1 MAKVPAKEPSLNDAL
16 QGDLFANALTGT
28 PTKDLS
34 DIPSDGDNAKA
45 NTKLKTKAKA
55 KAKASAKAKSKVQ
68 AALEAKAESKGDANT
83 EAKVESKSKVKTKDK
98 NKAEPK
104 LQAETKSEATAK
116 SKGKVQAIAE
126 ANAESKSEAQTETKV
141 ESKSKNKAKAEVK
154 TDAQTKSHDKTKD
167 NAKAQAKAGSKDK
180 VKTKSKA
187 KHQGQSLTSGKDNIK
202 SNEVLL
208 DPSLELIL
216 DAADDSNADTQVIST
231 ATATASALTKVKA
244 NKHAHKANKSQDKDL
259 VLDANELSNRAN
271 MGLLTDTEQT
281 LLSPLF
287 SDVLS
292 EQNILEESK
301 ESLLTPHMSSL
312 LEGQELEEQALESE
326 LKIVSCTEVNSS
338 ASASAGSSTSANT
351 SDSDST
357 SASSSESAQSQSYA
371 SNSDTSHSDT
381 KGKSNESVKIEL
393 GLGALGSLG
402 ANLSD
407 SGEFELKVQTLQ
419 ELEALDKASGQDKA
433 DTEDNNA
440 KQGSLF
446 LEGYVVG
453 QGGLFDDVNDE
464 VVNNNDDIEL
474 VYVPLKEV
482 SLQEKFSDVLAP
494 SENLPELGEDESDS
508 DVDIYAPQEPAFNF
522 FEPSPDSLQASQFP
536 SFGAETSTHTS
547 AGGSAGGS
555 ASASTGANAEVKAMG
570 EGKAVMVNHEVESD
584 STMATESQDDTKV
597 KATATRKARAGAKAS
612 ANAGS
617 KSRVKADSKDG
628 TGASAGVDLVT
639 QVGADAG
646 AEAEAGAGAG
656 AKTSA
661 KAKAKV
667 VYEPYEYPIDPK
679 VYAVCGIDEA
689 GRGPLMG
696 DVVAACVILDHNHMI
711 EGLNDSKK
719 LTEKARDALAP
730 IIKEQAIAYGIGRA
744 SPQEID
750 SLNILN
756 ATFLAMRRAFD
767 AMQKSCNLALI
778 DGNKIPKTFSDIPMV
793 MEAVVKGDARVAEI
807 SAASILAKTTRDAD
821 CYELDKLY
829 PEYGFARHKGYPTK
843 DHLEALANLPILP
856 CYRKSY
862 GPVKKLLAGSQDE
875 VGAISPNVQKRL
887 ETAKDT
893 KRKKLD
899 ELLTENTL
907 ISLDDFA

>member
-1 MAKVPAKEPSLNDAL
+1 MANVPAKEPSLNDAL

-45 NTKLKTKAKA
+45 NTQLKTKAKA
-55 KAKASAKAKSKVQ
+55 KASAKDKSTASAPVHSQSQDKSQATGNSHNKAQAKIEAKADTKADSKSKAKNKADAKGESKGKGKAKADSKAKAK
-68 AALEAKAESKGDANT
+68 T
-83 EAKVESKSKVKTKDK
+83 
-98 NKAEPK
+98 
-104 LQAETKSEATAK
+104 
-116 SKGKVQAIAE
+116 
-126 ANAESKSEAQTETKV
+126 
-141 ESKSKNKAKAEVK
+141 KSKNKDDAKGEAKAK
-154 TDAQTKSHDKTKD
+154 
-167 NAKAQAKAGSKDK
+167 AKLM
-180 VKTKSKA
+180 A
-187 KHQGQSLTSGKDNIK
+187 KHQNQSLASGKDDGK

-208 DPSLELIL
+208 DPSLELINNS
-216 DAADDSNADTQVIST
+216 AQSSN
-231 ATATASALTKVKA
+231 ATATTNATAPALTKVKA
-244 NKHAHKANKSQDKDL
+244 NKHAHHANKSQDKEL
-259 VLDANELSNRAN
+259 VLGSNSNELSNRAN

-301 ESLLTPHMSSL
+301 DSLLTPHMSSL
-312 LEGQELEEQALESE
+312 LEGQALESE

-338 ASASAGSSTSANT
+338 ASARASASYSTSANT

-357 SASSSESAQSQSYA
+357 SASSSESAQSQSDA

-402 ANLSD
+402 ANLPD

-536 SFGAETSTHTS
+536 SLGAEASTHTS
-547 AGGSAGGS
+547 AGGSASS

-570 EGKAVMVNHEVESD
+570 EGEVVMVNHEVESD
-584 STMATESQDDTKV
+584 STMATKSQDDTKV
-597 KATATRKARAGAKAS
+597 KATATRKARAGAK
-612 ANAGS
+612 
-617 KSRVKADSKDG
+617 SRVKADSKDG
-628 TGASAGVDLVT
+628 TGAGADLVT

-646 AEAEAGAGAG
+646 ADAEAGAGAGAG

-893 KRKKLD
+893 KQKKLV
-899 ELLTENTL
+899 ELLIENTL

>member
-16 QGDLFANALTGT
+16 QGDLFANALTDT
-28 PTKDLS
+28 TTKDLK
-34 DIPSDGDNAKA
+34 DTLSDGDNAKA
-45 NTKLKTKAKA
+45 NTQLKTKAKA
-55 KAKASAKAKSKVQ
+55 KAKASAKDKSTASAPVHSQSQDKSQATGNSHNKAQAKI
-68 AALEAKAESKGDANT
+68 EAKADTKADSKSKAKNKADAKGESKG
-83 EAKVESKSKVKTKDK
+83 
-98 NKAEPK
+98 
-104 LQAETKSEATAK
+104 
-116 SKGKVQAIAE
+116 KGKAKAD
-126 ANAESKSEAQTETKV
+126 SKAKAKT
-141 ESKSKNKAKAEVK
+141 KSKNKDDAKGEAKAK
-154 TDAQTKSHDKTKD
+154 
-167 NAKAQAKAGSKDK
+167 AKLM
-180 VKTKSKA
+180 A
-187 KHQGQSLTSGKDNIK
+187 KHQNQSLASGKDDGK

-208 DPSLELIL
+208 DPSLELINNS
-216 DAADDSNADTQVIST
+216 AQSSN
-231 ATATASALTKVKA
+231 ATATTNATAPALTKVKA
-244 NKHAHKANKSQDKDL
+244 NKHAHHANKSQYKEL
-259 VLDANELSNRAN
+259 VLGSNSNELSNRAN

-301 ESLLTPHMSSL
+301 DSLLTPHMSSL
-312 LEGQELEEQALESE
+312 LEGQALESE

-338 ASASAGSSTSANT
+338 ASASASASYSASANT

-357 SASSSESAQSQSYA
+357 SASSSESAQSQSDA

-402 ANLSD
+402 ANLPD

-419 ELEALDKASGQDKA
+419 ELEALDKASGQDKSDA
-433 DTEDNNA
+433 EDNNA

-464 VVNNNDDIEL
+464 VVNNNNDDIEL

-522 FEPSPDSLQASQFP
+522 FEPSPDSLQASQLP
-536 SFGAETSTHTS
+536 SLGAEASTHTS
-547 AGGSAGGS
+547 VGGSASS
-555 ASASTGANAEVKAMG
+555 ASASTGANAEG
-570 EGKAVMVNHEVESD
+570 EVVMVNHEVESD
-584 STMATESQDDTKV
+584 STMATKSQDDTKV
-597 KATATRKARAGAKAS
+597 KATATRKARAGAK
-612 ANAGS
+612 
-617 KSRVKADSKDG
+617 SRVKADSNDG
-628 TGASAGVDLVT
+628 TGAGADLVT

-646 AEAEAGAGAG
+646 ADAEAGAGAG

-843 DHLEALANLPILP
+843 DHLEALAKLPILP

-875 VGAISPNVQKRL
+875 VETISPNVQKRL

-893 KRKKLD
+893 KQKKLD

>member
-1 MAKVPAKEPSLNDAL
+1 MAKVPAKEPSINDAL

-28 PTKDLS
+28 PTKDLK
-34 DIPSDGDNAKA
+34 DILSDGDNAKA
-45 NTKLKTKAKA
+45 NTKLKTKSKA
-55 KAKASAKAKSKVQ
+55 KAKASAKAKSTSSAPVHSQSQDKSQ
-68 AALEAKAESKGDANT
+68 ATGNSHNKAQAKIEAKADTKADSKSKAKNKADAKGESKG
-83 EAKVESKSKVKTKDK
+83 
-98 NKAEPK
+98 
-104 LQAETKSEATAK
+104 
-116 SKGKVQAIAE
+116 KGKAKAD
-126 ANAESKSEAQTETKV
+126 SKAKAKT
-141 ESKSKNKAKAEVK
+141 KSKNKADVK
-154 TDAQTKSHDKTKD
+154 
-167 NAKAQAKAGSKDK
+167 AKAKL
-180 VKTKSKA
+180 KA
-187 KHQGQSLTSGKDNIK
+187 KHQSQSLASGKDDGK

-208 DPSLELIL
+208 DPSLELINNS
-216 DAADDSNADTQVIST
+216 AQSSN
-231 ATATASALTKVKA
+231 ATATTNATAPALTKVKA
-244 NKHAHKANKSQDKDL
+244 NKHAHHANKSQDKEL
-259 VLDANELSNRAN
+259 VLGSNSNELSNRAN

-301 ESLLTPHMSSL
+301 DSLLTPHMSSL
-312 LEGQELEEQALESE
+312 LEGQELEGQALESE
-326 LKIVSCTEVNSS
+326 LKILSCTEVNSAASES
-338 ASASAGSSTSANT
+338 ASSSTSANT

-357 SASSSESAQSQSYA
+357 SASSSESAQSQSDA

-402 ANLSD
+402 SLGANLPD
-407 SGEFELKVQTLQ
+407 GGEFELKVQTVQ
-419 ELEALDKASGQDKA
+419 ELEALDKVSGQDKA

-464 VVNNNDDIEL
+464 VVNNNNNNDDIEL

-494 SENLPELGEDESDS
+494 SENLPELGEDESYS

-536 SFGAETSTHTS
+536 SLGAEASTHTS
-547 AGGSAGGS
+547 AGGSASS

-570 EGKAVMVNHEVESD
+570 EGEAVIINHEVESD
-584 STMATESQDDTKV
+584 STMATKSQDDTKV
-597 KATATRKARAGAKAS
+597 KATATKKARAGA
-612 ANAGS
+612 

-628 TGASAGVDLVT
+628 TGAGADLVT

-646 AEAEAGAGAG
+646 ADAESGAGAGAGAG
-656 AKTSA
+656 AKTSAKA

-843 DHLEALANLPILP
+843 DHLEALAKLPILP

-875 VGAISPNVQKRL
+875 VETISPNVQKRL

-893 KRKKLD
+893 KQKKLD

>member
-16 QGDLFANALTGT
+16 QGDLFANALTDT
-28 PTKDLS
+28 TTKDLS

-45 NTKLKTKAKA
+45 NTQLKTKAKA
-55 KAKASAKAKSKVQ
+55 KAKASAKDKSTASAPVHSQSQDKSQATGNSHNKAQAKI
-68 AALEAKAESKGDANT
+68 EAKADTKADSKSKAKNKADAKGESKG
-83 EAKVESKSKVKTKDK
+83 
-98 NKAEPK
+98 
-104 LQAETKSEATAK
+104 
-116 SKGKVQAIAE
+116 KGKAKAD
-126 ANAESKSEAQTETKV
+126 SKAKAKT
-141 ESKSKNKAKAEVK
+141 KSKNKDDAKGEAKAK
-154 TDAQTKSHDKTKD
+154 
-167 NAKAQAKAGSKDK
+167 AKLM
-180 VKTKSKA
+180 A
-187 KHQGQSLTSGKDNIK
+187 KHQNQSLASGKDDGK

-208 DPSLELIL
+208 DPSLELINNS
-216 DAADDSNADTQVIST
+216 AQSSN
-231 ATATASALTKVKA
+231 ATATTNATAPALTKVKA
-244 NKHAHKANKSQDKDL
+244 NKHAHHANKSQYKEL
-259 VLDANELSNRAN
+259 VLGSNSNELSNRAN

-301 ESLLTPHMSSL
+301 DSLLTPHMSSL
-312 LEGQELEEQALESE
+312 LEGQALESE

-338 ASASAGSSTSANT
+338 ASASASASYSASANT

-357 SASSSESAQSQSYA
+357 SASSSESAQSQSDA

-402 ANLSD
+402 ANLPD

-419 ELEALDKASGQDKA
+419 ELEALDKASGQDKSDA
-433 DTEDNNA
+433 EDNNA

-464 VVNNNDDIEL
+464 VVNNNNDDIEL

-522 FEPSPDSLQASQFP
+522 FEPSPDSLQASQLP
-536 SFGAETSTHTS
+536 SLGAEASTHTS
-547 AGGSAGGS
+547 VGGSASS
-555 ASASTGANAEVKAMG
+555 ASASTGANAEG
-570 EGKAVMVNHEVESD
+570 EVVMVNHEVESD
-584 STMATESQDDTKV
+584 STMATKSQDDTKV
-597 KATATRKARAGAKAS
+597 KATATRKARAGAK
-612 ANAGS
+612 
-617 KSRVKADSKDG
+617 SRVKADSNDG
-628 TGASAGVDLVT
+628 TGAGADLVT

-646 AEAEAGAGAG
+646 ADAEAGAGAG

-843 DHLEALANLPILP
+843 DHLEALAKLPILP

-875 VGAISPNVQKRL
+875 VETISPNVQKRL

-893 KRKKLD
+893 KQKKLD

>member
-28 PTKDLS
+28 PTKDLK
-34 DIPSDGDNAKA
+34 DILSDGDNAKA

-55 KAKASAKAKSKVQ
+55 KAKASAKAKSTSSAPVHSQSQDKSPATGNSHNKAQ
-68 AALEAKAESKGDANT
+68 AKIEAKADTKADS
-83 EAKVESKSKVKTKDK
+83 KDK
-98 NKAEPK
+98 NKAD
-104 LQAETKSEATAK
+104 AK
-116 SKGKVQAIAE
+116 GESKGKAKAD
-126 ANAESKSEAQTETKV
+126 SKAKAKT
-141 ESKSKNKAKAEVK
+141 KSKNKA
-154 TDAQTKSHDKTKD
+154 DAKGE
-167 NAKAQAKAGSKDK
+167 AKAKAKL
-180 VKTKSKA
+180 KA
-187 KHQGQSLTSGKDNIK
+187 KHHGQSLTSGKDNSK

-208 DPSLELIL
+208 DPSLELVL
-216 DAADDSNADTQVIST
+216 DAADGSNADTQVIS
-231 ATATASALTKVKA
+231 TATASALTKVKA

-271 MGLLTDTEQT
+271 VGLLTDTEQT

-312 LEGQELEEQALESE
+312 LEGQELEEQALESD

-338 ASASAGSSTSANT
+338 ASAMASASSSTSANT

-357 SASSSESAQSQSYA
+357 SASSSKSAQSQSDA

-381 KGKSNESVKIEL
+381 NGKSNESVKIEL
-393 GLGALGSLG
+393 GLEALGSLGALG

-584 STMATESQDDTKV
+584 STMATKSQDDTKV

-656 AKTSA
+656 AGAKTSAKAKA

-821 CYELDKLY
+821 CYELDKFY

-887 ETAKDT
+887 EIAKDT

>member
-45 NTKLKTKAKA
+45 NTQLKTKAKA
-55 KAKASAKAKSKVQ
+55 KAKASAKDKSTASAPVHSQSQDKSQATGNSHNKAQAKI
-68 AALEAKAESKGDANT
+68 EAKADTKADSKSKAKNKADAKGESKG
-83 EAKVESKSKVKTKDK
+83 
-98 NKAEPK
+98 
-104 LQAETKSEATAK
+104 
-116 SKGKVQAIAE
+116 KGKGKGKAKAD
-126 ANAESKSEAQTETKV
+126 SKAKAKT
-141 ESKSKNKAKAEVK
+141 KSKNKDDAKGEAKAK
-154 TDAQTKSHDKTKD
+154 
-167 NAKAQAKAGSKDK
+167 AKLM
-180 VKTKSKA
+180 A
-187 KHQGQSLTSGKDNIK
+187 KHQSQSLASGKDDGK

-208 DPSLELIL
+208 DPNLELINNS
-216 DAADDSNADTQVIST
+216 AQSSN
-231 ATATASALTKVKA
+231 ATATTNATAPALAKVKA
-244 NKHAHKANKSQDKDL
+244 NKHAHHANKSQDKEL
-259 VLDANELSNRAN
+259 VLGSNSNELSNSVN

-301 ESLLTPHMSSL
+301 DSLLTPHMSSL
-312 LEGQELEEQALESE
+312 LEGQDLEGQALESE
-326 LKIVSCTEVNSS
+326 LKILSCTEVNSAASES
-338 ASASAGSSTSANT
+338 ASSST

-357 SASSSESAQSQSYA
+357 SASSSESAQSQSDA

-402 ANLSD
+402 ANLPD

-419 ELEALDKASGQDKA
+419 ELEALDKVSGQDKA

-464 VVNNNDDIEL
+464 VVNNNNDDIEL

-536 SFGAETSTHTS
+536 SLGAEASTHTS
-547 AGGSAGGS
+547 AGGSASS

-570 EGKAVMVNHEVESD
+570 EGEVVIINHEVESD
-584 STMATESQDDTKV
+584 STMATKSQDDTKV
-597 KATATRKARAGAKAS
+597 KATATRKARAGAK
-612 ANAGS
+612 
-617 KSRVKADSKDG
+617 SRVKADSKDG
-628 TGASAGVDLVT
+628 TGAGADLVT

-646 AEAEAGAGAG
+646 ADAEAGAGAGAG

-661 KAKAKV
+661 KAKTKV

-843 DHLEALANLPILP
+843 DHLEALAKLPILP

-875 VGAISPNVQKRL
+875 VETISPNVQKRL

-893 KRKKLD
+893 KQKKLD

>member
-45 NTKLKTKAKA
+45 NTQLKTKA

-83 EAKVESKSKVKTKDK
+83 EAKVESKSKAKNKDK
-98 NKAEPK
+98 NKAEPT

-141 ESKSKNKAKAEVK
+141 ESKSKNKDKAEVK
-154 TDAQTKSHDKTKD
+154 TDAQTKSHAKTKD

-187 KHQGQSLTSGKDNIK
+187 KHQGQSLASGKDDGK

-208 DPSLELIL
+208 DPSLELINNS
-216 DAADDSNADTQVIST
+216 AQSSN
-231 ATATASALTKVKA
+231 ATATTNATAPALTKVKA
-244 NKHAHKANKSQDKDL
+244 NKHAHHTNKSQDKEL
-259 VLDANELSNRAN
+259 VLGSNSNELSNSVN

-301 ESLLTPHMSSL
+301 DSLLTPHMSSL
-312 LEGQELEEQALESE
+312 LEGQELEGQALESE

-338 ASASAGSSTSANT
+338 ASASASASYSASANT

-357 SASSSESAQSQSYA
+357 SASSSESAQSQSDA

-402 ANLSD
+402 ANLPD

-464 VVNNNDDIEL
+464 VVNNNNDDIEL

-536 SFGAETSTHTS
+536 SLGAEASTHTS
-547 AGGSAGGS
+547 AGGSASS
-555 ASASTGANAEVKAMG
+555 ASASTGANAEG
-570 EGKAVMVNHEVESD
+570 EVVMVNHEVESD
-584 STMATESQDDTKV
+584 STMATKSQDDTKV
-597 KATATRKARAGAKAS
+597 KATATRKARAGAK
-612 ANAGS
+612 
-617 KSRVKADSKDG
+617 SRVKADSKDG
-628 TGASAGVDLVT
+628 TGAGAGADFVT

-646 AEAEAGAGAG
+646 SGADAEAGAGAGAG

-843 DHLEALANLPILP
+843 DHLEALAKLPILP

-893 KRKKLD
+893 KQKKLD

>member
-28 PTKDLS
+28 PTKDLK
-34 DIPSDGDNAKA
+34 DILSDGDNAKA
-45 NTKLKTKAKA
+45 NTKLKTKSKA
-55 KAKASAKAKSKVQ
+55 KAKASAKAKSTSSAPVHSQSQDKSQ
-68 AALEAKAESKGDANT
+68 ATGNSHNKAQAKIEAKADTKADSKSKAKNKADAKGESKG
-83 EAKVESKSKVKTKDK
+83 
-98 NKAEPK
+98 
-104 LQAETKSEATAK
+104 
-116 SKGKVQAIAE
+116 KGKAKAD
-126 ANAESKSEAQTETKV
+126 SKAKAKT
-141 ESKSKNKAKAEVK
+141 KSKNKDDAKGEAKAK
-154 TDAQTKSHDKTKD
+154 
-167 NAKAQAKAGSKDK
+167 AKLM
-180 VKTKSKA
+180 A
-187 KHQGQSLTSGKDNIK
+187 KHQSQSLASGKDNSK

-208 DPSLELIL
+208 DPSLELINNS
-216 DAADDSNADTQVIST
+216 AQSSN
-231 ATATASALTKVKA
+231 ATATTNATAPALTKVKA
-244 NKHAHKANKSQDKDL
+244 NKHAHHANKSQDKEL
-259 VLDANELSNRAN
+259 VLGSHSNELSNSVN

-301 ESLLTPHMSSL
+301 DSLLTPHMSSL
-312 LEGQELEEQALESE
+312 LEGQELEGQALESE

-338 ASASAGSSTSANT
+338 ASVSASASSSTSANT

-357 SASSSESAQSQSYA
+357 SASSSESAQSQSDA

-402 ANLSD
+402 SLGANLTD
-407 SGEFELKVQTLQ
+407 GGEFELKVQTLQ
-419 ELEALDKASGQDKA
+419 ELEALDKASGQDKSDA
-433 DTEDNNA
+433 EDNNA

-464 VVNNNDDIEL
+464 VVNNNNDDIEL

-536 SFGAETSTHTS
+536 SLGAEASTHTS
-547 AGGSAGGS
+547 AGGSASS

-570 EGKAVMVNHEVESD
+570 EGEVVIINHEVESD
-584 STMATESQDDTKV
+584 STMATKSQDDTKV
-597 KATATRKARAGAKAS
+597 KATATRKARAGAK
-612 ANAGS
+612 
-617 KSRVKADSKDG
+617 SRVKADSKDG
-628 TGASAGVDLVT
+628 TGAGAGADLVT

-646 AEAEAGAGAG
+646 AGADAEAGAGAGAG

-843 DHLEALANLPILP
+843 DHLEALAKLPILP

-875 VGAISPNVQKRL
+875 VETISPNVQKRL

-893 KRKKLD
+893 KQKKLD

>member
-34 DIPSDGDNAKA
+34 DILSDGDNATA

-55 KAKASAKAKSKVQ
+55 KAKASAKAKSTSSAPVHSQSQDKSQ
-68 AALEAKAESKGDANT
+68 ATGNSHNKAQAKIEAKADTKADSKAKNKADAKGESKG
-83 EAKVESKSKVKTKDK
+83 
-98 NKAEPK
+98 
-104 LQAETKSEATAK
+104 
-116 SKGKVQAIAE
+116 KGKAKADS
-126 ANAESKSEAQTETKV
+126 NAKAKT
-141 ESKSKNKAKAEVK
+141 KSKNKADVK
-154 TDAQTKSHDKTKD
+154 
-167 NAKAQAKAGSKDK
+167 AKAKL
-180 VKTKSKA
+180 KA
-187 KHQGQSLTSGKDNIK
+187 KHQSQSLASGKDDGK

-208 DPSLELIL
+208 DPSLELINNS
-216 DAADDSNADTQVIST
+216 AQSSN
-231 ATATASALTKVKA
+231 ATATTNATAPALTKVKA
-244 NKHAHKANKSQDKDL
+244 NKHAHHANKSQDKEL
-259 VLDANELSNRAN
+259 VLGSNSNELSNRAN

-301 ESLLTPHMSSL
+301 DSLLSPHMSSL
-312 LEGQELEEQALESE
+312 LEGQELEGQALESE

-338 ASASAGSSTSANT
+338 ASANT

-357 SASSSESAQSQSYA
+357 SASSSESVQSQSDA

-393 GLGALGSLG
+393 GLGALGALGSLG
-402 ANLSD
+402 ANLPD
-407 SGEFELKVQTLQ
+407 GGEFELKVQTLQ
-419 ELEALDKASGQDKA
+419 ELEALDKVSGQDKA

-446 LEGYVVG
+446 LEGYIVG

-464 VVNNNDDIEL
+464 VVNNNNDDIEL

-494 SENLPELGEDESDS
+494 SENLPELGEDESYS

-522 FEPSPDSLQASQFP
+522 FEPSPDSLQASQLP
-536 SFGAETSTHTS
+536 SLGAEASTHTS
-547 AGGSAGGS
+547 VGGSASS

-570 EGKAVMVNHEVESD
+570 EGEAVIVNHEVESD
-584 STMATESQDDTKV
+584 STMATKSQDDTKV
-597 KATATRKARAGAKAS
+597 KATATRKARAGAK
-612 ANAGS
+612 
-617 KSRVKADSKDG
+617 SRVKADSKDG
-628 TGASAGVDLVT
+628 TGAGAGADLVT

-646 AEAEAGAGAG
+646 AGADAEAGAGAGAG

-843 DHLEALANLPILP
+843 DHLEALAKLPILP

-875 VGAISPNVQKRL
+875 VETISPNVQKRL

-893 KRKKLD
+893 KQKKLD

>member
-16 QGDLFANALTGT
+16 QGDLFANALTDT
-28 PTKDLS
+28 TTKDLK
-34 DIPSDGDNAKA
+34 DILSDGDNAKA
-45 NTKLKTKAKA
+45 NTKLKTKSKA
-55 KAKASAKAKSKVQ
+55 KAKASAKAKSTSSAPVHSQSQDKSQ
-68 AALEAKAESKGDANT
+68 ATGNSHNKAQAKIEAKADTKADSKAKNKADAKGESKG
-83 EAKVESKSKVKTKDK
+83 
-98 NKAEPK
+98 
-104 LQAETKSEATAK
+104 
-116 SKGKVQAIAE
+116 KGKAKADS
-126 ANAESKSEAQTETKV
+126 NAKAKT
-141 ESKSKNKAKAEVK
+141 KSKNKADVK
-154 TDAQTKSHDKTKD
+154 
-167 NAKAQAKAGSKDK
+167 AKAKL
-180 VKTKSKA
+180 KA
-187 KHQGQSLTSGKDNIK
+187 KHQSQSLASGKDDGK

-208 DPSLELIL
+208 DPSLELINNS
-216 DAADDSNADTQVIST
+216 AQSSNAT
-231 ATATASALTKVKA
+231 APVLAKVKA
-244 NKHAHKANKSQDKDL
+244 NKHSHKANKSQDKEL
-259 VLDANELSNRAN
+259 VLGSNSKELSNRAN

-301 ESLLTPHMSSL
+301 DSLLTPHMSSL
-312 LEGQELEEQALESE
+312 LEGQELEGQALESE

-338 ASASAGSSTSANT
+338 ASANT

-357 SASSSESAQSQSYA
+357 SASSSESVQSQSDA

-402 ANLSD
+402 ANLPD

-419 ELEALDKASGQDKA
+419 ELEALDKVSGQDKSDA
-433 DTEDNNA
+433 EDNNA

-522 FEPSPDSLQASQFP
+522 FEPSSDSLQASQFP
-536 SFGAETSTHTS
+536 SLGAEASTHTS
-547 AGGSAGGS
+547 AGGSASS

-570 EGKAVMVNHEVESD
+570 EGEAVIVNHEVESD
-584 STMATESQDDTKV
+584 STMATKSQDDTKV
-597 KATATRKARAGAKAS
+597 KATATRKARAGAK
-612 ANAGS
+612 
-617 KSRVKADSKDG
+617 SRVKADSKDG
-628 TGASAGVDLVT
+628 TGAGADLVT

-646 AEAEAGAGAG
+646 ADAEAGAGAG

-843 DHLEALANLPILP
+843 DHLEALAKLPILP

-875 VGAISPNVQKRL
+875 VETISPNVQKRL

-893 KRKKLD
+893 KQKKLD

>member
-16 QGDLFANALTGT
+16 QGDLFANALTDT
-28 PTKDLS
+28 TTKDLK
-34 DIPSDGDNAKA
+34 DILSDGDNAKA
-45 NTKLKTKAKA
+45 NTKLKTKSKA
-55 KAKASAKAKSKVQ
+55 KAKASAKAKSTSSAPVHSQSQDKSQ
-68 AALEAKAESKGDANT
+68 ATGNSHNKAQAKIEAKADTKADSKAKNKADAKGESKG
-83 EAKVESKSKVKTKDK
+83 
-98 NKAEPK
+98 
-104 LQAETKSEATAK
+104 
-116 SKGKVQAIAE
+116 KGKAKADS
-126 ANAESKSEAQTETKV
+126 NAKAKT
-141 ESKSKNKAKAEVK
+141 KSKNKADVK
-154 TDAQTKSHDKTKD
+154 
-167 NAKAQAKAGSKDK
+167 AKAKL
-180 VKTKSKA
+180 KA
-187 KHQGQSLTSGKDNIK
+187 KHQSQSLASGKDDGK

-208 DPSLELIL
+208 DPSLELINNS
-216 DAADDSNADTQVIST
+216 AQSSNAT
-231 ATATASALTKVKA
+231 APVLAKVKA
-244 NKHAHKANKSQDKDL
+244 NKHSHKANKSQDKEL
-259 VLDANELSNRAN
+259 VLGSNSKELSNRAN

-301 ESLLTPHMSSL
+301 DSLLTPHMSSL
-312 LEGQELEEQALESE
+312 LEGQELEGQALESE
-326 LKIVSCTEVNSS
+326 LKIVSCTEVNSAAS
-338 ASASAGSSTSANT
+338 ASASYSTSANT

-357 SASSSESAQSQSYA
+357 SASSSESAQSQSDA

-402 ANLSD
+402 SLGANLPD
-407 SGEFELKVQTLQ
+407 GGEFELKVQTLQ
-419 ELEALDKASGQDKA
+419 ELEALDKVSGQDKSDA
-433 DTEDNNA
+433 EDNNA

-494 SENLPELGEDESDS
+494 SENLPELGEDESYS

-536 SFGAETSTHTS
+536 SLGAEASTHTS
-547 AGGSAGGS
+547 AGGSASS

-570 EGKAVMVNHEVESD
+570 EGEAVIVNHEVESD
-584 STMATESQDDTKV
+584 STMATKSQDDTKV
-597 KATATRKARAGAKAS
+597 KATATRKARAGAK
-612 ANAGS
+612 
-617 KSRVKADSKDG
+617 SRVKADSKDG
-628 TGASAGVDLVT
+628 TGAGADLVT

-646 AEAEAGAGAG
+646 ADAEAGAGAGAGAG

-843 DHLEALANLPILP
+843 DHLEALAKLPILP

-875 VGAISPNVQKRL
+875 VETISPNVQKRL

-893 KRKKLD
+893 KQKKLD

>member
-45 NTKLKTKAKA
+45 NTQLKTKAKA
-55 KAKASAKAKSKVQ
+55 KAKASAKAKSTSSAPVHSQSQDKSQ
-68 AALEAKAESKGDANT
+68 ATGNSHNKAQAKIEAKADTKADSK
-83 EAKVESKSKVKTKDK
+83 
-98 NKAEPK
+98 
-104 LQAETKSEATAK
+104 
-116 SKGKVQAIAE
+116 
-126 ANAESKSEAQTETKV
+126 
-141 ESKSKNKAKAEVK
+141 SKSKNKDDAKGEAKAK
-154 TDAQTKSHDKTKD
+154 
-167 NAKAQAKAGSKDK
+167 AKLM
-180 VKTKSKA
+180 A
-187 KHQGQSLTSGKDNIK
+187 KHQSQSLASGKDDGK

-208 DPSLELIL
+208 DPSLELINNS
-216 DAADDSNADTQVIST
+216 AQSSN
-231 ATATASALTKVKA
+231 ATATTNATAPALTKVKA
-244 NKHAHKANKSQDKDL
+244 NKHAHHANKSQYKEL
-259 VLDANELSNRAN
+259 VLGSNSNELSNRAN

-301 ESLLTPHMSSL
+301 DSLLSPHMSSL
-312 LEGQELEEQALESE
+312 LEGQELEGQALESE
-326 LKIVSCTEVNSS
+326 LKIVSCTEVNSAAS
-338 ASASAGSSTSANT
+338 ASASYSTSANT

-357 SASSSESAQSQSYA
+357 SASSSESAQSQSDA

-402 ANLSD
+402 SLGANLPD
-407 SGEFELKVQTLQ
+407 GGEFELKVQTLQ
-419 ELEALDKASGQDKA
+419 ELEALDKASGQDKSDA
-433 DTEDNNA
+433 EDNNA

-464 VVNNNDDIEL
+464 VVNNNNDDIEL

-494 SENLPELGEDESDS
+494 SENLPELGEDESYS

-536 SFGAETSTHTS
+536 SLGAEASTHTS
-547 AGGSAGGS
+547 AGGSASS

-570 EGKAVMVNHEVESD
+570 EGEAVIINHEVESD
-584 STMATESQDDTKV
+584 STMATKSQDDTKV
-597 KATATRKARAGAKAS
+597 KATATRKARAGAK
-612 ANAGS
+612 
-617 KSRVKADSKDG
+617 SRVKADSKDG
-628 TGASAGVDLVT
+628 TGASAGADLVA
-639 QVGADAG
+639 QVGAD

-656 AKTSA
+656 AGAKTSAKA

-843 DHLEALANLPILP
+843 DHLEALAKLPILP

-875 VGAISPNVQKRL
+875 VETISPNVQKRL

-893 KRKKLD
+893 KQKKLD

>member
-28 PTKDLS
+28 PTKDLK
-34 DIPSDGDNAKA
+34 DILSDGDNAKA
-45 NTKLKTKAKA
+45 NTQLKTKAKA
-55 KAKASAKAKSKVQ
+55 KAKACAKAKSTSSAPVHSQSQDKSQ
-68 AALEAKAESKGDANT
+68 ATGNSHNKAQAKIEAKADTKADSKAKNKADAKGESKG
-83 EAKVESKSKVKTKDK
+83 
-98 NKAEPK
+98 
-104 LQAETKSEATAK
+104 
-116 SKGKVQAIAE
+116 KGKAKADS
-126 ANAESKSEAQTETKV
+126 NAKAKT
-141 ESKSKNKAKAEVK
+141 KSKNKADV
-154 TDAQTKSHDKTKD
+154 
-167 NAKAQAKAGSKDK
+167 K
-180 VKTKSKA
+180 VKAKLKA
-187 KHQGQSLTSGKDNIK
+187 KHQSQSLASGKDNSK

-208 DPSLELIL
+208 DPSLELINNS
-216 DAADDSNADTQVIST
+216 AQSSN
-231 ATATASALTKVKA
+231 ATATTNATAPALTKVKA
-244 NKHAHKANKSQDKDL
+244 NKHAHHANKSQDKEL
-259 VLDANELSNRAN
+259 VLGSNSNELSNSVN

-301 ESLLTPHMSSL
+301 DSLLTPHMSSL
-312 LEGQELEEQALESE
+312 LEEQELEGQALESE
-326 LKIVSCTEVNSS
+326 LKILSCTEVNSAASES
-338 ASASAGSSTSANT
+338 ASSSTSANT

-357 SASSSESAQSQSYA
+357 SASSSESVQSQSDA

-402 ANLSD
+402 TLGANLPD
-407 SGEFELKVQTLQ
+407 GGEFELKVQTVQ
-419 ELEALDKASGQDKA
+419 ELEALDKVSGQDKA

-464 VVNNNDDIEL
+464 VVNNNNDDIEL

-522 FEPSPDSLQASQFP
+522 FEPSPDSLQASQLP
-536 SFGAETSTHTS
+536 SLGAEASTHTS
-547 AGGSAGGS
+547 VGGSASS

-570 EGKAVMVNHEVESD
+570 EGEAVIVNHEVESD
-584 STMATESQDDTKV
+584 STMATKSQDDTKV
-597 KATATRKARAGAKAS
+597 KATATRKARAGAK
-612 ANAGS
+612 
-617 KSRVKADSKDG
+617 SRVKADSKDG
-628 TGASAGVDLVT
+628 TGAGAGADLVT

-646 AEAEAGAGAG
+646 AGADAEAGAGAGAG

-719 LTEKARDALAP
+719 LTEKARDALAL

-843 DHLEALANLPILP
+843 DHLEVLANLPILP

-893 KRKKLD
+893 KQKKLD
-899 ELLTENTL
+899 ELLIENTL

>member
-16 QGDLFANALTGT
+16 QGDLFANALTDT
-28 PTKDLS
+28 TTKDLK
-34 DIPSDGDNAKA
+34 DILSDGDNAKA
-45 NTKLKTKAKA
+45 NTKLKTKSKA
-55 KAKASAKAKSKVQ
+55 KAKASAKAKSTSSAPVHSQSQDKSQ
-68 AALEAKAESKGDANT
+68 ATGNSHNKAQAKIEAKADTKADSKAKNKADAKGESKG
-83 EAKVESKSKVKTKDK
+83 
-98 NKAEPK
+98 
-104 LQAETKSEATAK
+104 
-116 SKGKVQAIAE
+116 KGKAKADS
-126 ANAESKSEAQTETKV
+126 NAKAKT
-141 ESKSKNKAKAEVK
+141 KSKNKADVK
-154 TDAQTKSHDKTKD
+154 
-167 NAKAQAKAGSKDK
+167 AKAKL
-180 VKTKSKA
+180 KA
-187 KHQGQSLTSGKDNIK
+187 KHQSQSLASGKDDGK

-208 DPSLELIL
+208 DPSLELINNS
-216 DAADDSNADTQVIST
+216 AQSSNAT
-231 ATATASALTKVKA
+231 APVLAKVKA
-244 NKHAHKANKSQDKDL
+244 NKHSHKANKSQDKEL
-259 VLDANELSNRAN
+259 VLGSNSKELSNRAN

-301 ESLLTPHMSSL
+301 DSLLTPHMSSL
-312 LEGQELEEQALESE
+312 LEGQELEGQALESE

-338 ASASAGSSTSANT
+338 ASANT

-357 SASSSESAQSQSYA
+357 SASSSESVQSQSDA

-402 ANLSD
+402 ANLPD

-419 ELEALDKASGQDKA
+419 ELEALDKVSGQDKSDA
-433 DTEDNNA
+433 EDNNA

-522 FEPSPDSLQASQFP
+522 FEPSSDSLQASQFP
-536 SFGAETSTHTS
+536 SLGAEASTHTS
-547 AGGSAGGS
+547 AGGSASS

-570 EGKAVMVNHEVESD
+570 EGEAVIVNHEVESD
-584 STMATESQDDTKV
+584 STMATKSQDDTKV
-597 KATATRKARAGAKAS
+597 KATATRKARAGAK
-612 ANAGS
+612 
-617 KSRVKADSKDG
+617 SRVKADSKDG
-628 TGASAGVDLVT
+628 TGAGADLVT

-646 AEAEAGAGAG
+646 ADAEAGAGAGAGAG

-843 DHLEALANLPILP
+843 DHLEALAKLPILP

-875 VGAISPNVQKRL
+875 VETISPNVQKRL

-893 KRKKLD
+893 KQKKLD

>member
-154 TDAQTKSHDKTKD
+154 TDAQTKSHAKTKD

-338 ASASAGSSTSANT
+338 ASAIASASYSTSANT

-357 SASSSESAQSQSYA
+357 SASSSDSAQSQSDA

-393 GLGALGSLG
+393 GLEALGSLGALG

-419 ELEALDKASGQDKA
+419 ELEALDKASSQDKA

-547 AGGSAGGS
+547 AGGSA
-555 ASASTGANAEVKAMG
+555 SASTGANAEVKAMG

-584 STMATESQDDTKV
+584 STMATKSQDDTKV
-597 KATATRKARAGAKAS
+597 KATATRKARAGA
-612 ANAGS
+612 

-646 AEAEAGAGAG
+646 AEAEAGAGAGAG

-862 GPVKKLLAGSQDE
+862 GPVKKLLAGSQDDIE
-875 VGAISPNVQKRL
+875 TISPNVQKRL

-893 KRKKLD
+893 KQKKLD
-899 ELLTENTL
+899 ELLIENTL

>member
-45 NTKLKTKAKA
+45 NTQLKTKAKA
-55 KAKASAKAKSKVQ
+55 KAKAKASAKDKSTASAPVHSQSQDKSQATGNSHNKAQAKIEAKADTKADSKSKAKNKADAKGESKGKGKGKAKADSKAKAK
-68 AALEAKAESKGDANT
+68 T
-83 EAKVESKSKVKTKDK
+83 
-98 NKAEPK
+98 
-104 LQAETKSEATAK
+104 
-116 SKGKVQAIAE
+116 
-126 ANAESKSEAQTETKV
+126 
-141 ESKSKNKAKAEVK
+141 KSKNKDDAKGEAKAK
-154 TDAQTKSHDKTKD
+154 
-167 NAKAQAKAGSKDK
+167 AKL
-180 VKTKSKA
+180 KA
-187 KHQGQSLTSGKDNIK
+187 KHQSQSLASGKDNSK
-202 SNEVLL
+202 SNKVLL
-208 DPSLELIL
+208 DPNLELINNS
-216 DAADDSNADTQVIST
+216 AQSSN
-231 ATATASALTKVKA
+231 ATATTNATAPALAKVKA
-244 NKHAHKANKSQDKDL
+244 NKHAHHANKSQDKEL
-259 VLDANELSNRAN
+259 VLGSHSNELSNSVN

-301 ESLLTPHMSSL
+301 DSLLTPHMSSL
-312 LEGQELEEQALESE
+312 LEGQALESE

-338 ASASAGSSTSANT
+338 ASARASASYSSSANT

-357 SASSSESAQSQSYA
+357 SASSSESVQSQSDA

-393 GLGALGSLG
+393 GLGALGALGSLG
-402 ANLSD
+402 ANLPD
-407 SGEFELKVQTLQ
+407 GGEFELKVQTLQ

-433 DTEDNNA
+433 DAENNNA

-464 VVNNNDDIEL
+464 VVNNNNDDIEL

-536 SFGAETSTHTS
+536 SLGAEASTHTS
-547 AGGSAGGS
+547 AGGSASS
-555 ASASTGANAEVKAMG
+555 ASASTGANAEG
-570 EGKAVMVNHEVESD
+570 EVVMVNHEVESD
-584 STMATESQDDTKV
+584 STMATKSQDDTKV
-597 KATATRKARAGAKAS
+597 KATATRKARAGAK
-612 ANAGS
+612 
-617 KSRVKADSKDG
+617 SRVKADSNDG
-628 TGASAGVDLVT
+628 TGAGADLVT

-646 AEAEAGAGAG
+646 ADAEAGAGAG

-843 DHLEALANLPILP
+843 DHLEALAKLPILP

-893 KRKKLD
+893 KQKKLD
-899 ELLTENTL
+899 ELLIENTL

>member
-28 PTKDLS
+28 PTKDLK
-34 DIPSDGDNAKA
+34 DILSDGDNAKA
-45 NTKLKTKAKA
+45 NTKLKTKANA
-55 KAKASAKAKSKVQ
+55 KAKASAKAKSTSSAPVHSQSQDKSPATGNSHNKAQ
-68 AALEAKAESKGDANT
+68 AKIEAKAETKADSKAKNNADAKG
-83 EAKVESKSKVKTKDK
+83 E
-98 NKAEPK
+98 
-104 LQAETKSEATAK
+104 
-116 SKGKVQAIAE
+116 SKGKAKAD
-126 ANAESKSEAQTETKV
+126 SKAKAKT
-141 ESKSKNKAKAEVK
+141 KSKNKA
-154 TDAQTKSHDKTKD
+154 DAKGE
-167 NAKAQAKAGSKDK
+167 AKAKAKLKP
-180 VKTKSKA
+180 
-187 KHQGQSLTSGKDNIK
+187 KHQGQSLASGKDNSK

-216 DAADDSNADTQVIST
+216 DAADGSNADTQVIS
-231 ATATASALTKVKA
+231 TATASALTKVKA

-271 MGLLTDTEQT
+271 VGLLTDTEQT

-312 LEGQELEEQALESE
+312 LEGQELEEQARESE

-338 ASASAGSSTSANT
+338 ANAIASASYSTSANT

-357 SASSSESAQSQSYA
+357 SASSSESAQSQSDA

-393 GLGALGSLG
+393 GLEALGSLGALG

-433 DTEDNNA
+433 DAEDNNA

-536 SFGAETSTHTS
+536 SLGAETSTHTS

-584 STMATESQDDTKV
+584 STMATKSQDDTKV
-597 KATATRKARAGAKAS
+597 KATATRKARAGA
-612 ANAGS
+612 

-656 AKTSA
+656 AGAKTSA
-661 KAKAKV
+661 KAKAKAKV
-667 VYEPYEYPIDPK
+667 GYEPYEYPIDPK

-893 KRKKLD
+893 KQKKLD
-899 ELLTENTL
+899 ELLAENTL

>member
-16 QGDLFANALTGT
+16 QGDLFANALTDT
-28 PTKDLS
+28 TTKDLK
-34 DIPSDGDNAKA
+34 DILSDGDNAKA

-55 KAKASAKAKSKVQ
+55 KAKAKASAKDKSTASAPVHSQSQDKSQATGNSHNKAQAKIEAKADTKADSKSKAKNKADAKGESKGKGKAKADSKAKAK
-68 AALEAKAESKGDANT
+68 T
-83 EAKVESKSKVKTKDK
+83 
-98 NKAEPK
+98 
-104 LQAETKSEATAK
+104 
-116 SKGKVQAIAE
+116 
-126 ANAESKSEAQTETKV
+126 
-141 ESKSKNKAKAEVK
+141 KSKNKDDAKGEAKAK
-154 TDAQTKSHDKTKD
+154 
-167 NAKAQAKAGSKDK
+167 AKLM
-180 VKTKSKA
+180 A
-187 KHQGQSLTSGKDNIK
+187 KHQSQSLASGKDDGK

-208 DPSLELIL
+208 DPSLELINNS
-216 DAADDSNADTQVIST
+216 AQSSN
-231 ATATASALTKVKA
+231 ATATTNATAPARTKVKA
-244 NKHAHKANKSQDKDL
+244 NKHAHHANKSQDKEL
-259 VLDANELSNRAN
+259 VLGSNSNELSNSVN

-301 ESLLTPHMSSL
+301 DSLLTPHMSSL
-312 LEGQELEEQALESE
+312 LEGQDLEGQALESE
-326 LKIVSCTEVNSS
+326 LKILSCTEVNSAASES
-338 ASASAGSSTSANT
+338 ASSSTSANT

-357 SASSSESAQSQSYA
+357 SASSSESAQSQSDA

-393 GLGALGSLG
+393 GLGALGSLV
-402 ANLSD
+402 ANLPD

-464 VVNNNDDIEL
+464 VVNNNNDDIEL

-494 SENLPELGEDESDS
+494 SENLPELGEDESYS

-522 FEPSPDSLQASQFP
+522 FEPSPDSLQASQLP
-536 SFGAETSTHTS
+536 SLGAEASTHTS
-547 AGGSAGGS
+547 AGGSASS

-597 KATATRKARAGAKAS
+597 KATATRKARAGAK
-612 ANAGS
+612 N
-617 KSRVKADSKDG
+617 RVKADSKDG
-628 TGASAGVDLVT
+628 NGAGAGTGAVADLVAQAGASAVAG
-639 QVGADAG
+639 AG
-646 AEAEAGAGAG
+646 AEAEAGAGA
-656 AKTSA
+656 KTSA
-661 KAKAKV
+661 KSKAKSKAKV

-843 DHLEALANLPILP
+843 DHLEALAKLPILP

-893 KRKKLD
+893 KQKKLD

>member
-28 PTKDLS
+28 PTKDLK
-34 DIPSDGDNAKA
+34 DILSDGDNAKA
-45 NTKLKTKAKA
+45 NTKLKTKSKA
-55 KAKASAKAKSKVQ
+55 KAKASAKAKSTSSAPVHSQSQDKSQ
-68 AALEAKAESKGDANT
+68 ATGNSHNKAQAKIEAKADTKADSKSKAKNKADAKGESKG
-83 EAKVESKSKVKTKDK
+83 
-98 NKAEPK
+98 
-104 LQAETKSEATAK
+104 
-116 SKGKVQAIAE
+116 KGKAD
-126 ANAESKSEAQTETKV
+126 SKAKAKT
-141 ESKSKNKAKAEVK
+141 KSKNKDDAKGEAKAK
-154 TDAQTKSHDKTKD
+154 
-167 NAKAQAKAGSKDK
+167 AKL
-180 VKTKSKA
+180 KA
-187 KHQGQSLTSGKDNIK
+187 KHQSQSLASGKDNSK

-208 DPSLELIL
+208 DPNLELINNS
-216 DAADDSNADTQVIST
+216 AQSSN
-231 ATATASALTKVKA
+231 ATATTNATAPALAKVKA
-244 NKHAHKANKSQDKDL
+244 NKHAHHANKSQDKEL
-259 VLDANELSNRAN
+259 VLGSHSNELSNSVN

-301 ESLLTPHMSSL
+301 DSLLTPHMSSL
-312 LEGQELEEQALESE
+312 LEGQELEGQALESE

-338 ASASAGSSTSANT
+338 ASVSASASSSTSANT

-357 SASSSESAQSQSYA
+357 SASSSESAQSQSDA

-381 KGKSNESVKIEL
+381 KGKSNESVKIDL

-402 ANLSD
+402 ANLPD

-419 ELEALDKASGQDKA
+419 ELEALDKASGQDKSDA
-433 DTEDNNA
+433 EDNNA

-464 VVNNNDDIEL
+464 VVNNNNNDDIEL

-508 DVDIYAPQEPAFNF
+508 YVDIYAPQEPAFNF

-536 SFGAETSTHTS
+536 SLGAEASPHTS
-547 AGGSAGGS
+547 AGGSASS

-570 EGKAVMVNHEVESD
+570 EGEAVMVNHEVESD
-584 STMATESQDDTKV
+584 STMATKSQDDTKV
-597 KATATRKARAGAKAS
+597 KATATRKARAGAK
-612 ANAGS
+612 
-617 KSRVKADSKDG
+617 SRVKADSKDG
-628 TGASAGVDLVT
+628 TGAGAGADLVAH
-639 QVGADAG
+639 VGADAG
-646 AEAEAGAGAG
+646 AEAEAGAG

-843 DHLEALANLPILP
+843 DHLEALAKLPILP

-875 VGAISPNVQKRL
+875 VETISPNVQKRL

-893 KRKKLD
+893 KKKKLD

>member
-45 NTKLKTKAKA
+45 NTQLKTKAKA
-55 KAKASAKAKSKVQ
+55 KAKASAKDKSTASAPVHSQSQDKSQATGNSHNKAQAKI
-68 AALEAKAESKGDANT
+68 EAKADTKADSKSKAKNKADAKGESKG
-83 EAKVESKSKVKTKDK
+83 
-98 NKAEPK
+98 
-104 LQAETKSEATAK
+104 
-116 SKGKVQAIAE
+116 KGKAKADS
-126 ANAESKSEAQTETKV
+126 NAKAKT
-141 ESKSKNKAKAEVK
+141 KSKNKADVK
-154 TDAQTKSHDKTKD
+154 
-167 NAKAQAKAGSKDK
+167 AKAKL
-180 VKTKSKA
+180 KA
-187 KHQGQSLTSGKDNIK
+187 KHQSQSLASGKDDGK

-208 DPSLELIL
+208 DPSLELINNS
-216 DAADDSNADTQVIST
+216 AQSSNATDP
-231 ATATASALTKVKA
+231 ALAKVKA
-244 NKHAHKANKSQDKDL
+244 NKHAHHANKSQDKEL
-259 VLDANELSNRAN
+259 VLGSNSNELSNRAN

-301 ESLLTPHMSSL
+301 DSLLTPHMSSL
-312 LEGQELEEQALESE
+312 LEGQELEGQALESE

-338 ASASAGSSTSANT
+338 ASANT

-357 SASSSESAQSQSYA
+357 SASSSESVQSHSDA

-393 GLGALGSLG
+393 GLGALGALGSLG
-402 ANLSD
+402 ANLPD
-407 SGEFELKVQTLQ
+407 GGEFELKVQTLQ

-433 DTEDNNA
+433 DAENNNA

-464 VVNNNDDIEL
+464 VVNNNNDDIEL

-536 SFGAETSTHTS
+536 SLGAEASTHTS
-547 AGGSAGGS
+547 AGGSASS

-570 EGKAVMVNHEVESD
+570 EGEAVIVNHEVESD
-584 STMATESQDDTKV
+584 STMATKSQDDTKV
-597 KATATRKARAGAKAS
+597 KATATRKARAGAK
-612 ANAGS
+612 
-617 KSRVKADSKDG
+617 SRVKADSKDG
-628 TGASAGVDLVT
+628 TGAGAGADLVT

-646 AEAEAGAGAG
+646 ADAEAGAGAGAGAG

-843 DHLEALANLPILP
+843 DHLEALAKLPILP

-893 KRKKLD
+893 KQKKLD

>member
-28 PTKDLS
+28 PTKDLK
-34 DIPSDGDNAKA
+34 DILSDGDNAKA
-45 NTKLKTKAKA
+45 NTKLKTKSKA
-55 KAKASAKAKSKVQ
+55 KAKASAKAKSTSSAPVHSQSQDKSQ
-68 AALEAKAESKGDANT
+68 ATGNSHNKAQAKIEAKADTKADSK
-83 EAKVESKSKVKTKDK
+83 
-98 NKAEPK
+98 
-104 LQAETKSEATAK
+104 
-116 SKGKVQAIAE
+116 
-126 ANAESKSEAQTETKV
+126 
-141 ESKSKNKAKAEVK
+141 SKSKNKDDAKGEAKAK
-154 TDAQTKSHDKTKD
+154 
-167 NAKAQAKAGSKDK
+167 AKLM
-180 VKTKSKA
+180 A
-187 KHQGQSLTSGKDNIK
+187 KHQSQSLASGKDDGK

-208 DPSLELIL
+208 DPSLELINNS
-216 DAADDSNADTQVIST
+216 AQSSN
-231 ATATASALTKVKA
+231 ATATTNATAPALTKVKA
-244 NKHAHKANKSQDKDL
+244 NKHAHHANKSQDKEL
-259 VLDANELSNRAN
+259 VLGSNSNELSNRAN

-301 ESLLTPHMSSL
+301 DSLLTPHMSSL
-312 LEGQELEEQALESE
+312 LEGQELEGQALESE
-326 LKIVSCTEVNSS
+326 LKILSCTEVNSAASES
-338 ASASAGSSTSANT
+338 ASSSTSANT

-357 SASSSESAQSQSYA
+357 SASSSESAQSQSDA

-402 ANLSD
+402 SLGANLPD
-407 SGEFELKVQTLQ
+407 GGEFELKVQTVQ
-419 ELEALDKASGQDKA
+419 ELEALDKVSGQDKA

-464 VVNNNDDIEL
+464 VVNNNNNNDDIEL

-494 SENLPELGEDESDS
+494 SENLPELGEDESYS

-536 SFGAETSTHTS
+536 SLGAEASTHTS
-547 AGGSAGGS
+547 AGGSASS

-570 EGKAVMVNHEVESD
+570 EGEAVIINHEVESD
-584 STMATESQDDTKV
+584 STMATKSQDDTKV
-597 KATATRKARAGAKAS
+597 KATATKKARAGA
-612 ANAGS
+612 

-628 TGASAGVDLVT
+628 TGAGADLVT

-646 AEAEAGAGAG
+646 ADAESGAGAGAG
-656 AKTSA
+656 AKTSAKA

-843 DHLEALANLPILP
+843 DHLEALAKLPILP

-875 VGAISPNVQKRL
+875 VETISPNVQKRL

-893 KRKKLD
+893 KQKKLD

>member
-357 SASSSESAQSQSYA
+357 SASSSESAQSQSDA

>member
-45 NTKLKTKAKA
+45 NTQLKTKAKA
-55 KAKASAKAKSKVQ
+55 KAKASAKDKSKVQ
-68 AALEAKAESKGDANT
+68 AALEAK
-83 EAKVESKSKVKTKDK
+83 
-98 NKAEPK
+98 
-104 LQAETKSEATAK
+104 
-116 SKGKVQAIAE
+116 
-126 ANAESKSEAQTETKV
+126 AESKSEAQTETKV

-154 TDAQTKSHDKTKD
+154 TDAQTKSHAKTKD

-180 VKTKSKA
+180 IKTKSKA
-187 KHQGQSLTSGKDNIK
+187 KHQGQSLASGKDNSK

-208 DPSLELIL
+208 DPSLELINNS
-216 DAADDSNADTQVIST
+216 AQSSN
-231 ATATASALTKVKA
+231 ATATTNATAPALTKVKA
-244 NKHAHKANKSQDKDL
+244 NKHAHHANKSQDKEL
-259 VLDANELSNRAN
+259 VLGSNSNELSNSVN

-281 LLSPLF
+281 LMSPLF

-301 ESLLTPHMSSL
+301 DSLLTPHMSSL
-312 LEGQELEEQALESE
+312 LEGQELEGQALESE
-326 LKIVSCTEVNSS
+326 LKILSCTEVNSAAS
-338 ASASAGSSTSANT
+338 ASASASYSASANT

-357 SASSSESAQSQSYA
+357 SASSSESAQSQSDA

-393 GLGALGSLG
+393 GLGALG
-402 ANLSD
+402 ANLPD
-407 SGEFELKVQTLQ
+407 SGEFELKVQTVQ
-419 ELEALDKASGQDKA
+419 ELEALDKVSGQDKA

-464 VVNNNDDIEL
+464 VVNNNNDDIEL

-494 SENLPELGEDESDS
+494 SENLPELGEDESYS

-536 SFGAETSTHTS
+536 SLGAEASTHTS
-547 AGGSAGGS
+547 AGGSASS

-570 EGKAVMVNHEVESD
+570 EGEVVMVNHEVESD
-584 STMATESQDDTKV
+584 STMATKSQDDTKV
-597 KATATRKARAGAKAS
+597 KATATRKARAGAK
-612 ANAGS
+612 
-617 KSRVKADSKDG
+617 SRVKADSKDG
-628 TGASAGVDLVT
+628 TGAGADLVT

-646 AEAEAGAGAG
+646 ADAEAGAGAG

-843 DHLEALANLPILP
+843 DHLEALAKLPILP

-875 VGAISPNVQKRL
+875 VETISPNVQKRL

-893 KRKKLD
+893 KQKKLD

>member
-28 PTKDLS
+28 TTKDLK
-34 DIPSDGDNAKA
+34 DILSDGDNAKA

-55 KAKASAKAKSKVQ
+55 KAKASAKDKSTASAPVHSQSQDKSQATGNSHNKAQAKI
-68 AALEAKAESKGDANT
+68 EAKADTKADSKAKAKNKADAKGESKG
-83 EAKVESKSKVKTKDK
+83 
-98 NKAEPK
+98 
-104 LQAETKSEATAK
+104 
-116 SKGKVQAIAE
+116 KGKAKAD
-126 ANAESKSEAQTETKV
+126 SKAKAKT
-141 ESKSKNKAKAEVK
+141 KSKNKDDAKGEAKAK
-154 TDAQTKSHDKTKD
+154 
-167 NAKAQAKAGSKDK
+167 AKLM
-180 VKTKSKA
+180 A
-187 KHQGQSLTSGKDNIK
+187 KHQSQSLASGKDDGK

-208 DPSLELIL
+208 DPSLELINNS
-216 DAADDSNADTQVIST
+216 AQSSN
-231 ATATASALTKVKA
+231 ATATTNATAPALTKVKA
-244 NKHAHKANKSQDKDL
+244 NKHAHHTNKSQDKEL
-259 VLDANELSNRAN
+259 VLGSNSNELSNRAN

-301 ESLLTPHMSSL
+301 DSLLTPHMSSL
-312 LEGQELEEQALESE
+312 LEGQELEGQALESE

-338 ASASAGSSTSANT
+338 ASANT

-357 SASSSESAQSQSYA
+357 SASSSESAQSQSDA

-402 ANLSD
+402 ANLPD

-494 SENLPELGEDESDS
+494 SENLPELGEDESYS

-536 SFGAETSTHTS
+536 SLGAEASTHTS
-547 AGGSAGGS
+547 AGGSASS

-570 EGKAVMVNHEVESD
+570 EGEVVMVNHEVESD
-584 STMATESQDDTKV
+584 STMATKSQDDTKV
-597 KATATRKARAGAKAS
+597 KATATRKARAGAK
-612 ANAGS
+612 
-617 KSRVKADSKDG
+617 SRVKADSKDG
-628 TGASAGVDLVT
+628 TGAGADLVT

-646 AEAEAGAGAG
+646 ADAEAGAGAGAG

-843 DHLEALANLPILP
+843 DHLEALAKLPILP

-875 VGAISPNVQKRL
+875 VETISPNVQKRL

-893 KRKKLD
+893 KQKKLD

>member
-1 MAKVPAKEPSLNDAL
+1 M
-16 QGDLFANALTGT
+16 
-28 PTKDLS
+28 
-34 DIPSDGDNAKA
+34 
-45 NTKLKTKAKA
+45 
-55 KAKASAKAKSKVQ
+55 
-68 AALEAKAESKGDANT
+68 
-83 EAKVESKSKVKTKDK
+83 
-98 NKAEPK
+98 
-104 LQAETKSEATAK
+104 
-116 SKGKVQAIAE
+116 
-126 ANAESKSEAQTETKV
+126 
-141 ESKSKNKAKAEVK
+141 
-154 TDAQTKSHDKTKD
+154 
-167 NAKAQAKAGSKDK
+167 
-180 VKTKSKA
+180 
-187 KHQGQSLTSGKDNIK
+187 
-202 SNEVLL
+202 
-208 DPSLELIL
+208 
-216 DAADDSNADTQVIST
+216 
-231 ATATASALTKVKA
+231 
-244 NKHAHKANKSQDKDL
+244 
-259 VLDANELSNRAN
+259 
-271 MGLLTDTEQT
+271 
-281 LLSPLF
+281 
-287 SDVLS
+287 
-292 EQNILEESK
+292 
-301 ESLLTPHMSSL
+301 
-312 LEGQELEEQALESE
+312 
-326 LKIVSCTEVNSS
+326 
-338 ASASAGSSTSANT
+338 
-351 SDSDST
+351 
-357 SASSSESAQSQSYA
+357 
-371 SNSDTSHSDT
+371 
-381 KGKSNESVKIEL
+381 
-393 GLGALGSLG
+393 
-402 ANLSD
+402 
-407 SGEFELKVQTLQ
+407 
-419 ELEALDKASGQDKA
+419 
-433 DTEDNNA
+433 
-440 KQGSLF
+440 
-446 LEGYVVG
+446 
-453 QGGLFDDVNDE
+453 FDDVNDE

-584 STMATESQDDTKV
+584 STMATKSQDDTKV
-597 KATATRKARAGAKAS
+597 KATATRKARAGA
-612 ANAGS
+612 

-656 AKTSA
+656 AGAKTSA
-661 KAKAKV
+661 KAKAKAKAKV
-667 VYEPYEYPIDPK
+667 VYDPYEYPIDPK

-843 DHLEALANLPILP
+843 DHLEALAKLPILP

-887 ETAKDT
+887 ETAKNT
-893 KRKKLD
+893 KQKKLD

>member
-16 QGDLFANALTGT
+16 QGDLFANALIGT

-45 NTKLKTKAKA
+45 NTQLKTKAKA
-55 KAKASAKAKSKVQ
+55 KAKASAKDKSTASAPVHSQSQDKSQATGNSHNKAQAKI
-68 AALEAKAESKGDANT
+68 EAKADTKADSKSKAKNKADAKGESKG
-83 EAKVESKSKVKTKDK
+83 
-98 NKAEPK
+98 
-104 LQAETKSEATAK
+104 
-116 SKGKVQAIAE
+116 KGKAKAD
-126 ANAESKSEAQTETKV
+126 SKAKAKT
-141 ESKSKNKAKAEVK
+141 KSKNKDDAKGEAKAK
-154 TDAQTKSHDKTKD
+154 
-167 NAKAQAKAGSKDK
+167 AKL
-180 VKTKSKA
+180 KA
-187 KHQGQSLTSGKDNIK
+187 KHQGQSLASGKDDGK

-208 DPSLELIL
+208 DPSLELINNS
-216 DAADDSNADTQVIST
+216 AQSSN
-231 ATATASALTKVKA
+231 ATATTNATAPALTKVKA
-244 NKHAHKANKSQDKDL
+244 NKHAHHTNKSQDKEL
-259 VLDANELSNRAN
+259 VLGSNSNELSNRAN

-301 ESLLTPHMSSL
+301 DSLLTPHMSSL
-312 LEGQELEEQALESE
+312 LEGQELEGQALESE

-338 ASASAGSSTSANT
+338 ASANT

-357 SASSSESAQSQSYA
+357 SASSSESVQSQSDA

-402 ANLSD
+402 ANLPD

-419 ELEALDKASGQDKA
+419 ELEALDKVSGQDKSDA
-433 DTEDNNA
+433 EDNNA

-522 FEPSPDSLQASQFP
+522 FEPSSDSLQASQFP
-536 SFGAETSTHTS
+536 SLGAEASTHTS
-547 AGGSAGGS
+547 AGGSASS

-570 EGKAVMVNHEVESD
+570 EGEAVIINHEVESD
-584 STMATESQDDTKV
+584 STMATKSQDDTKV
-597 KATATRKARAGAKAS
+597 KATATRKARAS
-612 ANAGS
+612 A

-628 TGASAGVDLVT
+628 TGAGADLVT

-646 AEAEAGAGAG
+646 ADAEAGAGAG

-843 DHLEALANLPILP
+843 DHLEALAKLPILP

-875 VGAISPNVQKRL
+875 VETISPNVQKRL

-893 KRKKLD
+893 KQKKLD

>member
-28 PTKDLS
+28 PTKDLK
-34 DIPSDGDNAKA
+34 DILSDGDNAKA
-45 NTKLKTKAKA
+45 NTKLKTKSKA
-55 KAKASAKAKSKVQ
+55 KAKASAKAKSTSSAPVHSQSQDKSQ
-68 AALEAKAESKGDANT
+68 ATGNSHNKAQAKIEAKADTKADSKSKAKNKADAKGESKG
-83 EAKVESKSKVKTKDK
+83 
-98 NKAEPK
+98 
-104 LQAETKSEATAK
+104 
-116 SKGKVQAIAE
+116 KGKAKAD
-126 ANAESKSEAQTETKV
+126 SKAKAKT
-141 ESKSKNKAKAEVK
+141 KSKNKDDAKGEAKAK
-154 TDAQTKSHDKTKD
+154 
-167 NAKAQAKAGSKDK
+167 AKL
-180 VKTKSKA
+180 KA
-187 KHQGQSLTSGKDNIK
+187 KHQSQSLASGKDDGK

-208 DPSLELIL
+208 DPSLELINNS
-216 DAADDSNADTQVIST
+216 AQSSN
-231 ATATASALTKVKA
+231 ATATTNATAPARTKVKA

-301 ESLLTPHMSSL
+301 DSLLTPHMSSL
-312 LEGQELEEQALESE
+312 LEGQELEGQALESE
-326 LKIVSCTEVNSS
+326 LKILSCTEVNSS
-338 ASASAGSSTSANT
+338 ASASASANT

-357 SASSSESAQSQSYA
+357 SASSSESAQSQSDA

-402 ANLSD
+402 SLGANLTD
-407 SGEFELKVQTLQ
+407 GGEFELKVQTLQ

-522 FEPSPDSLQASQFP
+522 FEPSLDSLQASQFP
-536 SFGAETSTHTS
+536 SLGAEASTHTS
-547 AGGSAGGS
+547 AGGSASS

-570 EGKAVMVNHEVESD
+570 EGEAVIINHEVESD
-584 STMATESQDDTKV
+584 STMATKSQDDTKV
-597 KATATRKARAGAKAS
+597 KATATRKARAGAK
-612 ANAGS
+612 
-617 KSRVKADSKDG
+617 SRVKADSKDG
-628 TGASAGVDLVT
+628 TGAGADLVT
-639 QVGADAG
+639 QVGVDAG
-646 AEAEAGAGAG
+646 ADAEAGAGAGAG

-843 DHLEALANLPILP
+843 DHLEALAKLPILP

-875 VGAISPNVQKRL
+875 VETISPNVQKRL

-893 KRKKLD
+893 KQKKLD

>member
-45 NTKLKTKAKA
+45 NTQLKTKSKA
-55 KAKASAKAKSKVQ
+55 KAKASAKAKSTSSAPVHSQSQDKSQ
-68 AALEAKAESKGDANT
+68 ATGNSHNKAQAKIEAKADTKADSKAKNKADAKGESKG
-83 EAKVESKSKVKTKDK
+83 
-98 NKAEPK
+98 
-104 LQAETKSEATAK
+104 
-116 SKGKVQAIAE
+116 KGKAKADS
-126 ANAESKSEAQTETKV
+126 NAKAKT
-141 ESKSKNKAKAEVK
+141 KSKNKADVK
-154 TDAQTKSHDKTKD
+154 
-167 NAKAQAKAGSKDK
+167 AKAKL
-180 VKTKSKA
+180 KA
-187 KHQGQSLTSGKDNIK
+187 KHQGQSLASGKDDGK

-208 DPSLELIL
+208 DPSLELINNS
-216 DAADDSNADTQVIST
+216 AQSSN
-231 ATATASALTKVKA
+231 ATATTNATAPARTKVKA
-244 NKHAHKANKSQDKDL
+244 NKHAHHANKSQDKEL
-259 VLDANELSNRAN
+259 VLGSNSNELSNSVN

-301 ESLLTPHMSSL
+301 DSLLTPHMSSL
-312 LEGQELEEQALESE
+312 LEGQDLEGQALESE
-326 LKIVSCTEVNSS
+326 LKILSCTEVNSAASES
-338 ASASAGSSTSANT
+338 ASSSTSANT

-357 SASSSESAQSQSYA
+357 SASSSESAQSQSDA

-381 KGKSNESVKIEL
+381 KGKSNERVKIEL
-393 GLGALGSLG
+393 GLGALGELGALG
-402 ANLSD
+402 ANLPD
-407 SGEFELKVQTLQ
+407 GGEFELKVQTLQ
-419 ELEALDKASGQDKA
+419 ELEALDKVSGQDKA

-464 VVNNNDDIEL
+464 VVNNNNDDIEL

-536 SFGAETSTHTS
+536 SLGAEASTHTS
-547 AGGSAGGS
+547 AGGSASS

-570 EGKAVMVNHEVESD
+570 EGEVVMVNHEVESD
-584 STMATESQDDTKV
+584 STMATKSQDDTKV
-597 KATATRKARAGAKAS
+597 KATATRKARAGAK
-612 ANAGS
+612 
-617 KSRVKADSKDG
+617 SRVKADSKDG
-628 TGASAGVDLVT
+628 TGAGADLVT
-639 QVGADAG
+639 QVGAD

-656 AKTSA
+656 AKTSAKA

-778 DGNKIPKTFSDIPMV
+778 DGNRIPKTFSDIPMV

-843 DHLEALANLPILP
+843 DHLEALAKLPILP

-893 KRKKLD
+893 KQKKLD

>member
-45 NTKLKTKAKA
+45 NTQLKTKAKA
-55 KAKASAKAKSKVQ
+55 KAKASAKDKSTASAPVHSQSQDKSQATGNSHNKAQAKI
-68 AALEAKAESKGDANT
+68 EAKADTKADSKSKAKNKADAKGESKG
-83 EAKVESKSKVKTKDK
+83 
-98 NKAEPK
+98 
-104 LQAETKSEATAK
+104 
-116 SKGKVQAIAE
+116 KGKAKAD
-126 ANAESKSEAQTETKV
+126 SKAKAKT
-141 ESKSKNKAKAEVK
+141 KSKNKDDAKGEAKAK
-154 TDAQTKSHDKTKD
+154 
-167 NAKAQAKAGSKDK
+167 AKLM
-180 VKTKSKA
+180 A
-187 KHQGQSLTSGKDNIK
+187 KHQSQSLASGKDDGK

-208 DPSLELIL
+208 DPNLELINNS
-216 DAADDSNADTQVIST
+216 AQSSN
-231 ATATASALTKVKA
+231 ATATTNATAPALAKVKA
-244 NKHAHKANKSQDKDL
+244 NKHAHHANKSQDKEL
-259 VLDANELSNRAN
+259 VLGSNSNELSNSVN

-301 ESLLTPHMSSL
+301 DSLLTPYMSSL

-326 LKIVSCTEVNSS
+326 LKIVSCTEVNNS
-338 ASASAGSSTSANT
+338 ASASASANT
-351 SDSDST
+351 SESDST
-357 SASSSESAQSQSYA
+357 SASYSESAQSQSDA

-381 KGKSNESVKIEL
+381 KGKSNESVEPEI

-402 ANLSD
+402 DNLSD

-419 ELEALDKASGQDKA
+419 ELEALNKASGQDKA

-474 VYVPLKEV
+474 VYVPLKKV

-494 SENLPELGEDESDS
+494 SENLPELGEDESYS
-508 DVDIYAPQEPAFNF
+508 DVDIYAPQEPALNF
-522 FEPSPDSLQASQFP
+522 FEPSHDSLQASQFP
-536 SFGAETSTHTS
+536 ALGSEASINTS
-547 AGGSAGGS
+547 AGGSASS
-555 ASASTGANAEVKAMG
+555 ASASTGANAEDKAMD
-570 EGKAVMVNHEVESD
+570 EGVAVMVNNEVEND

-597 KATATRKARAGAKAS
+597 KAKATRKARAGA
-612 ANAGS
+612 

-628 TGASAGVDLVT
+628 TGSGAGAVT
-639 QVGADAG
+639 QAGADAG
-646 AEAEAGAGAG
+646 VEAEAGAGAG
-656 AKTSA
+656 AKTSAKA

-778 DGNKIPKTFSDIPMV
+778 DGNKIPKTFSDVPMV

-807 SAASILAKTTRDAD
+807 SAASILAKTARDAD

-843 DHLEALANLPILP
+843 DHLEALAKLPILP

-875 VGAISPNVQKRL
+875 VETISPNVQKRL

-893 KRKKLD
+893 KQKKLD

>member
-16 QGDLFANALTGT
+16 QGDLFANALIGT

-45 NTKLKTKAKA
+45 NTQLKTKAKA
-55 KAKASAKAKSKVQ
+55 KAKASAKDKSTASAPVHSQSQDKSQATGNSHNKAQAKI
-68 AALEAKAESKGDANT
+68 EAKADTKADSKSKAKNKADAKGESKG
-83 EAKVESKSKVKTKDK
+83 
-98 NKAEPK
+98 
-104 LQAETKSEATAK
+104 
-116 SKGKVQAIAE
+116 KGKAKAD
-126 ANAESKSEAQTETKV
+126 SKAKAKT
-141 ESKSKNKAKAEVK
+141 KSKNKDDAKGEAKAK
-154 TDAQTKSHDKTKD
+154 
-167 NAKAQAKAGSKDK
+167 AKL
-180 VKTKSKA
+180 KA
-187 KHQGQSLTSGKDNIK
+187 KHQGQSLASGKDDGK

-208 DPSLELIL
+208 DPSLELINNS
-216 DAADDSNADTQVIST
+216 AQSSNAT
-231 ATATASALTKVKA
+231 APVLAKVKA
-244 NKHAHKANKSQDKDL
+244 NKHSHKANKSQDKEL
-259 VLDANELSNRAN
+259 VLGSNSKELSNRAN

-301 ESLLTPHMSSL
+301 DSLLTPHMSSL
-312 LEGQELEEQALESE
+312 LEGQELEGQALESE

-338 ASASAGSSTSANT
+338 ASANT

-357 SASSSESAQSQSYA
+357 SASSSESVQSQSDA

-402 ANLSD
+402 ANLPD

-522 FEPSPDSLQASQFP
+522 FEPSSDSLQASQFP
-536 SFGAETSTHTS
+536 SLGAEASTHTS
-547 AGGSAGGS
+547 AGGSASS

-570 EGKAVMVNHEVESD
+570 EGEAVIINHEVESD
-584 STMATESQDDTKV
+584 STMATKSQDDTKV
-597 KATATRKARAGAKAS
+597 KATATRKARAS
-612 ANAGS
+612 A

-628 TGASAGVDLVT
+628 TGAGADLVT

-646 AEAEAGAGAG
+646 ADAEAGAGAG

-843 DHLEALANLPILP
+843 DHLEALAKLPILP

-875 VGAISPNVQKRL
+875 VETISPNVQKRL

-893 KRKKLD
+893 KQKKLD

>member
-28 PTKDLS
+28 TTKDLK
-34 DIPSDGDNAKA
+34 DILSDGDNAKA
-45 NTKLKTKAKA
+45 NTKLKTKSKA
-55 KAKASAKAKSKVQ
+55 KAKASAKAKSTSSAPVHSQSQDKSQ
-68 AALEAKAESKGDANT
+68 ATGNSHNKAQAKIEAKADTKADSKAKNKADAKGESKG
-83 EAKVESKSKVKTKDK
+83 
-98 NKAEPK
+98 
-104 LQAETKSEATAK
+104 
-116 SKGKVQAIAE
+116 KGKAKADS
-126 ANAESKSEAQTETKV
+126 NAKAKT
-141 ESKSKNKAKAEVK
+141 KSKNKADVK
-154 TDAQTKSHDKTKD
+154 
-167 NAKAQAKAGSKDK
+167 AKAKL
-180 VKTKSKA
+180 KA
-187 KHQGQSLTSGKDNIK
+187 KHQSQSLASGKDDGK

-208 DPSLELIL
+208 DPSLELINNS
-216 DAADDSNADTQVIST
+216 AQSSNAT
-231 ATATASALTKVKA
+231 APVLAKVKA
-244 NKHAHKANKSQDKDL
+244 NKHSHKANKSQDKEL
-259 VLDANELSNRAN
+259 VLGSNSKELSNRAN

-301 ESLLTPHMSSL
+301 DSLLTPHMSSL
-312 LEGQELEEQALESE
+312 LEGQELEGQALESE

-338 ASASAGSSTSANT
+338 ASANT

-357 SASSSESAQSQSYA
+357 SASSSESVQSQSDA

-402 ANLSD
+402 ANLPD

-419 ELEALDKASGQDKA
+419 ELEALDKVSGQDKSDA
-433 DTEDNNA
+433 EDNNA

-522 FEPSPDSLQASQFP
+522 FEPSSDSLQASQFP
-536 SFGAETSTHTS
+536 SLGAEASTHTS
-547 AGGSAGGS
+547 AGGSASS

-570 EGKAVMVNHEVESD
+570 EGEAVIVNHEVESD
-584 STMATESQDDTKV
+584 STMATKSQDDTKV
-597 KATATRKARAGAKAS
+597 KATATRKARAGAK
-612 ANAGS
+612 
-617 KSRVKADSKDG
+617 SRVKADSKDG
-628 TGASAGVDLVT
+628 TGAGADLVT

-646 AEAEAGAGAG
+646 ADAEAGAGAGAGAG

-843 DHLEALANLPILP
+843 DHLEALAKLPILP

-875 VGAISPNVQKRL
+875 VETISPNVQKRL

-893 KRKKLD
+893 KQKKLD

>member
-45 NTKLKTKAKA
+45 NTQLKTKAKA
-55 KAKASAKAKSKVQ
+55 KAKAKASAKDKSTASAPVHSQSQDKSQ
-68 AALEAKAESKGDANT
+68 ATGN
-83 EAKVESKSKVKTKDK
+83 
-98 NKAEPK
+98 
-104 LQAETKSEATAK
+104 
-116 SKGKVQAIAE
+116 
-126 ANAESKSEAQTETKV
+126 
-141 ESKSKNKAKAEVK
+141 
-154 TDAQTKSHDKTKD
+154 SH
-167 NAKAQAKAGSKDK
+167 NKAQAKIEAKADTKADS
-180 VKTKSKA
+180 KSKAKNKADAKGESKGKGKADFKAKAKNKADAKGEAKAKAKLMA
-187 KHQGQSLTSGKDNIK
+187 KHQGQSLASGKDNSK

-208 DPSLELIL
+208 DPSLELINNS
-216 DAADDSNADTQVIST
+216 AQSSN
-231 ATATASALTKVKA
+231 ATATTNATAPALAKVKA
-244 NKHAHKANKSQDKDL
+244 NKHAHHANKSQDKEL
-259 VLDANELSNRAN
+259 VLGSNSNELSNSVN

-301 ESLLTPHMSSL
+301 DSLLTPHMSSL
-312 LEGQELEEQALESE
+312 LEGQALESE
-326 LKIVSCTEVNSS
+326 LKILSCTEVNSAASES
-338 ASASAGSSTSANT
+338 ASSSTSANT

-357 SASSSESAQSQSYA
+357 SASSSESAQSHSDA

-402 ANLSD
+402 ANLPD

-419 ELEALDKASGQDKA
+419 KLEALDKVSGQDKSDA
-433 DTEDNNA
+433 EDNNA

-464 VVNNNDDIEL
+464 VVNNNNDDIEL

-536 SFGAETSTHTS
+536 SLGAEASTHTS
-547 AGGSAGGS
+547 AGGSASS

-570 EGKAVMVNHEVESD
+570 EGEAVIINHEVESD
-584 STMATESQDDTKV
+584 STMATKSQDDTKV
-597 KATATRKARAGAKAS
+597 KATATRKARAGAK
-612 ANAGS
+612 
-617 KSRVKADSKDG
+617 SRVKADSKDG
-628 TGASAGVDLVT
+628 TGAGADLVT

-646 AEAEAGAGAG
+646 ADAEAGAGAGAG
-656 AKTSA
+656 AKTSAKA

-843 DHLEALANLPILP
+843 DHLEALAKLPILP

-893 KRKKLD
+893 KQKKLD

>member
-28 PTKDLS
+28 PTKDLK
-34 DIPSDGDNAKA
+34 DILSDGDNAKA
-45 NTKLKTKAKA
+45 NTKLKTKSKA
-55 KAKASAKAKSKVQ
+55 KAKASAKAKSTSSAPVHSQSQDKSQ
-68 AALEAKAESKGDANT
+68 ATGNSHNKAQAKIEAKADTKADSKAKNKADAKGESKG
-83 EAKVESKSKVKTKDK
+83 
-98 NKAEPK
+98 
-104 LQAETKSEATAK
+104 
-116 SKGKVQAIAE
+116 KGKAKADS
-126 ANAESKSEAQTETKV
+126 NAKAKT
-141 ESKSKNKAKAEVK
+141 KSKNKDDAKGEAKAK
-154 TDAQTKSHDKTKD
+154 
-167 NAKAQAKAGSKDK
+167 AKLM
-180 VKTKSKA
+180 A
-187 KHQGQSLTSGKDNIK
+187 KHQSQSLASGKDNSK

-208 DPSLELIL
+208 DPSLELINNS
-216 DAADDSNADTQVIST
+216 AQSSN
-231 ATATASALTKVKA
+231 ATATTNATAPALTKVKA
-244 NKHAHKANKSQDKDL
+244 NKHAHHANKSQDKEL
-259 VLDANELSNRAN
+259 VLGSNSNELSNRAN

-301 ESLLTPHMSSL
+301 DSLLTPHMSSL
-312 LEGQELEEQALESE
+312 LEGQELEGQALESE

-338 ASASAGSSTSANT
+338 ASARASASYSTSANT

-357 SASSSESAQSQSYA
+357 SASSSESAQSQSDA

-402 ANLSD
+402 ANLPD

-494 SENLPELGEDESDS
+494 SENLPELGEDESYS

-522 FEPSPDSLQASQFP
+522 FEPSPDSLQASQRP
-536 SFGAETSTHTS
+536 SLGAEASTHTS

-555 ASASTGANAEVKAMG
+555 ASASIGANAEVKAMG
-570 EGKAVMVNHEVESD
+570 EGEAVVFNKEVESD
-584 STMATESQDDTKV
+584 STMATKSQDDTKV
-597 KATATRKARAGAKAS
+597 KATATRKARAGAK
-612 ANAGS
+612 
-617 KSRVKADSKDG
+617 SRVKADSKDG
-628 TGASAGVDLVT
+628 TGAGADLVT

-646 AEAEAGAGAG
+646 AGADAEAGAGAGAG

-843 DHLEALANLPILP
+843 DHLEALAKLPILP

-875 VGAISPNVQKRL
+875 VETISPNVQKRL

-893 KRKKLD
+893 KQKKLD

>member
-28 PTKDLS
+28 TTKDLK
-34 DIPSDGDNAKA
+34 DILSDGDNAKA

-55 KAKASAKAKSKVQ
+55 KAKASAKDKSTASAPVHSQSQDKSQATGNSHNKAQAKI
-68 AALEAKAESKGDANT
+68 EAKADTKADSK
-83 EAKVESKSKVKTKDK
+83 AKAKT
-98 NKAEPK
+98 
-104 LQAETKSEATAK
+104 
-116 SKGKVQAIAE
+116 
-126 ANAESKSEAQTETKV
+126 
-141 ESKSKNKAKAEVK
+141 KSKNKDDAKGEAKAK
-154 TDAQTKSHDKTKD
+154 
-167 NAKAQAKAGSKDK
+167 AKLM
-180 VKTKSKA
+180 A
-187 KHQGQSLTSGKDNIK
+187 KHQSQSLASGKDDGK

-208 DPSLELIL
+208 DPSLELINNS
-216 DAADDSNADTQVIST
+216 AQSSN
-231 ATATASALTKVKA
+231 ATATTNATAPALTKVKA
-244 NKHAHKANKSQDKDL
+244 NKHAHHTNKSQDKEL
-259 VLDANELSNRAN
+259 VLGSNSNELSNRAN

-301 ESLLTPHMSSL
+301 DSLLTPHMSSL
-312 LEGQELEEQALESE
+312 LEGQELEGQALESE

-338 ASASAGSSTSANT
+338 ASASASASYSASANT

-357 SASSSESAQSQSYA
+357 SASSSESAQSQSDA

-402 ANLSD
+402 ANLPD

-522 FEPSPDSLQASQFP
+522 FEPSLDSLQASQFP
-536 SFGAETSTHTS
+536 SLGAEASTHTS
-547 AGGSAGGS
+547 AGGSASS

-570 EGKAVMVNHEVESD
+570 EGEAVIINHEVESD
-584 STMATESQDDTKV
+584 STMATKSQDDTKV
-597 KATATRKARAGAKAS
+597 KATATRKARAGAK
-612 ANAGS
+612 
-617 KSRVKADSKDG
+617 SRVKADSKDG
-628 TGASAGVDLVT
+628 TGAGADLVT

-646 AEAEAGAGAG
+646 ADAEAGAGAGAGAG

-843 DHLEALANLPILP
+843 DHLEALAKLPILP

-875 VGAISPNVQKRL
+875 VETISPNVQKRL

-893 KRKKLD
+893 KQKKLD

>member
-16 QGDLFANALTGT
+16 QGDLFANALIGT

-45 NTKLKTKAKA
+45 NTQLKTKAKA
-55 KAKASAKAKSKVQ
+55 KAKASAKDKSTASAPVHSQSQDKSQATGNSHNKAQAKI
-68 AALEAKAESKGDANT
+68 EAKADTKADSKSKAKNKADAKGESKG
-83 EAKVESKSKVKTKDK
+83 
-98 NKAEPK
+98 
-104 LQAETKSEATAK
+104 
-116 SKGKVQAIAE
+116 KGKAKAD
-126 ANAESKSEAQTETKV
+126 SKAKAKT
-141 ESKSKNKAKAEVK
+141 KSKNKDDAKGEAKAK
-154 TDAQTKSHDKTKD
+154 
-167 NAKAQAKAGSKDK
+167 AKL
-180 VKTKSKA
+180 KA
-187 KHQGQSLTSGKDNIK
+187 KHQGQSLASGKDDGK

-208 DPSLELIL
+208 DPSLELINNS
-216 DAADDSNADTQVIST
+216 AQSSN
-231 ATATASALTKVKA
+231 ATATTNATAPALTKVKA
-244 NKHAHKANKSQDKDL
+244 NKHAHHTNKSQDKEL
-259 VLDANELSNRAN
+259 VLGSNSNELSNRAN

-301 ESLLTPHMSSL
+301 DSLLTPHMSSL
-312 LEGQELEEQALESE
+312 LEGQELEGQALESE

-338 ASASAGSSTSANT
+338 ASESASSSTSANT

-357 SASSSESAQSQSYA
+357 SASSSESAQSQSDA

-402 ANLSD
+402 SLGANLTD
-407 SGEFELKVQTLQ
+407 GGEFELKVQTLQ
-419 ELEALDKASGQDKA
+419 ELEALDKVSGQDKSDA
-433 DTEDNNA
+433 EDNNA

-536 SFGAETSTHTS
+536 SLSAEASTHTS
-547 AGGSAGGS
+547 AGGSASS

-570 EGKAVMVNHEVESD
+570 EGEAVIINHEVESD
-584 STMATESQDDTKV
+584 STMATKSQDDTKV
-597 KATATRKARAGAKAS
+597 KATATRKARAS
-612 ANAGS
+612 A

-628 TGASAGVDLVT
+628 TGAGADLVT

-646 AEAEAGAGAG
+646 ADAEAGAGAG

-843 DHLEALANLPILP
+843 DHLEALAKLPILP

-875 VGAISPNVQKRL
+875 VETISPNVQKRL

-893 KRKKLD
+893 KQKKLD

>member
-28 PTKDLS
+28 PTKDLK
-34 DIPSDGDNAKA
+34 DILSDGDNAKA
-45 NTKLKTKAKA
+45 NTKLKTKSKA
-55 KAKASAKAKSKVQ
+55 KAKASAKAKSTSSAPVHSQSQDKSQ
-68 AALEAKAESKGDANT
+68 ATGNSHNKAQAKIEAKADTKADSKAKNKADAKGESKG
-83 EAKVESKSKVKTKDK
+83 
-98 NKAEPK
+98 
-104 LQAETKSEATAK
+104 
-116 SKGKVQAIAE
+116 KGKAKADS
-126 ANAESKSEAQTETKV
+126 NAKAKT
-141 ESKSKNKAKAEVK
+141 KSKNKADVK
-154 TDAQTKSHDKTKD
+154 
-167 NAKAQAKAGSKDK
+167 AKAKL
-180 VKTKSKA
+180 KA
-187 KHQGQSLTSGKDNIK
+187 KHQSQSLASGKDDGK

-208 DPSLELIL
+208 DPSLELINNS
-216 DAADDSNADTQVIST
+216 AQSSN
-231 ATATASALTKVKA
+231 ATATTNATAPALTKVKA
-244 NKHAHKANKSQDKDL
+244 NKHAHHANKSQDKEL
-259 VLDANELSNRAN
+259 VLGSNSNELSNRAN

-301 ESLLTPHMSSL
+301 DSLLSPHMSSL
-312 LEGQELEEQALESE
+312 LEGQDLEGQALESE
-326 LKIVSCTEVNSS
+326 LKILSCTEVNSS
-338 ASASAGSSTSANT
+338 ASASACSSASVNT

-357 SASSSESAQSQSYA
+357 SASSSESVQSQSDA

-402 ANLSD
+402 SLGSLGANLPD
-407 SGEFELKVQTLQ
+407 SGEFELKVQTVQ
-419 ELEALDKASGQDKA
+419 ELEALDKVSGQDKA

-464 VVNNNDDIEL
+464 VVNNNNDDIEL

-494 SENLPELGEDESDS
+494 SENLPELGEDESYS

-536 SFGAETSTHTS
+536 SLGAEASTNTS
-547 AGGSAGGS
+547 AGGSASS
-555 ASASTGANAEVKAMG
+555 ASASTGANAEAKAMG
-570 EGKAVMVNHEVESD
+570 EGEVVMVNHEVESD
-584 STMATESQDDTKV
+584 STMATKSQDDTKV
-597 KATATRKARAGAKAS
+597 KATATRRARAGA
-612 ANAGS
+612 

-628 TGASAGVDLVT
+628 TGAGADLVT

-646 AEAEAGAGAG
+646 ADAEAGAGAGAG

-661 KAKAKV
+661 KAKTKTKV

-843 DHLEALANLPILP
+843 DHLEALAKLPILP

-893 KRKKLD
+893 KQKKLD

>member
-16 QGDLFANALTGT
+16 QGDLFANALIGT

-45 NTKLKTKAKA
+45 NTQLKTKAKA
-55 KAKASAKAKSKVQ
+55 KAKASAKDKSTASAPVHSQSQDKSQATGNSHNKAQAKI
-68 AALEAKAESKGDANT
+68 EAKADTKADSKSKAKNKADAKGESKG
-83 EAKVESKSKVKTKDK
+83 
-98 NKAEPK
+98 
-104 LQAETKSEATAK
+104 
-116 SKGKVQAIAE
+116 KGKAKAD
-126 ANAESKSEAQTETKV
+126 SKAKAKT
-141 ESKSKNKAKAEVK
+141 KSKNKDDAKGEAKAK
-154 TDAQTKSHDKTKD
+154 
-167 NAKAQAKAGSKDK
+167 AKL
-180 VKTKSKA
+180 KA
-187 KHQGQSLTSGKDNIK
+187 KHQGQSLASGKDDGK

-208 DPSLELIL
+208 DPSLELINNS
-216 DAADDSNADTQVIST
+216 AQSSN
-231 ATATASALTKVKA
+231 ATATTNATAPALTKVKA
-244 NKHAHKANKSQDKDL
+244 NKHAHHTNKSQDKEL
-259 VLDANELSNRAN
+259 VLGSNSKELSNRAN

-301 ESLLTPHMSSL
+301 DSLLTPHMSSL
-312 LEGQELEEQALESE
+312 LEGQELEGQALESE

-338 ASASAGSSTSANT
+338 ASANT

-357 SASSSESAQSQSYA
+357 SASSSESVQSQSDA

-402 ANLSD
+402 ANLPD

-419 ELEALDKASGQDKA
+419 ELEALDKVSGQDKSDA
-433 DTEDNNA
+433 EDNNA

-522 FEPSPDSLQASQFP
+522 FEPSSDSLQASQFP
-536 SFGAETSTHTS
+536 SLGAEASTHTS
-547 AGGSAGGS
+547 AGGSASS

-570 EGKAVMVNHEVESD
+570 EGEAVIINHEVESD
-584 STMATESQDDTKV
+584 STMATKSQDDTKV
-597 KATATRKARAGAKAS
+597 KATATRKARAGAK
-612 ANAGS
+612 
-617 KSRVKADSKDG
+617 SRVKADSKDG
-628 TGASAGVDLVT
+628 TGAGADLVT

-646 AEAEAGAGAG
+646 ADAEAGAGAGAGAG

-843 DHLEALANLPILP
+843 DHLEALAKLPILP

-875 VGAISPNVQKRL
+875 VETISPNVQKRL

-893 KRKKLD
+893 KQKKLD

>member
-1 MAKVPAKEPSLNDAL
+1 MATVPANEPSLNDAL
-16 QGDLFANALTGT
+16 QGDLFANALTDT
-28 PTKDLS
+28 PTKDLK
-34 DIPSDGDNAKA
+34 DILSDGDNAKA
-45 NTKLKTKAKA
+45 NTKLNTKAKA
-55 KAKASAKAKSKVQ
+55 KAKTSAKAKSTASAPAHSHSQDKSQ
-68 AALEAKAESKGDANT
+68 ATGNSHNKAHAKIEAKAD
-83 EAKVESKSKVKTKDK
+83 SKSKAKT
-98 NKAEPK
+98 
-104 LQAETKSEATAK
+104 
-116 SKGKVQAIAE
+116 
-126 ANAESKSEAQTETKV
+126 
-141 ESKSKNKAKAEVK
+141 KSKNKADAKGEAKA
-154 TDAQTKSHDKTKD
+154 
-167 NAKAQAKAGSKDK
+167 NAKL
-180 VKTKSKA
+180 KA
-187 KHQGQSLTSGKDNIK
+187 KQQGQSLASGKDNSN

-208 DPSLELIL
+208 DSSLELIL
-216 DAADDSNADTQVIST
+216 DVADGSNADTQVIST
-231 ATATASALTKVKA
+231 ATATATGSDLTKVKA

-259 VLDANELSNRAN
+259 VLDANELRNRAN

-301 ESLLTPHMSSL
+301 DSLLTPYMSSL

-326 LKIVSCTEVNSS
+326 LKIVSCTEVNNS
-338 ASASAGSSTSANT
+338 ASASASANT
-351 SDSDST
+351 SESDST
-357 SASSSESAQSQSYA
+357 SASYSESAQSQSDA

-381 KGKSNESVKIEL
+381 KGKSNESVEPEI

-402 ANLSD
+402 DNLSD

-419 ELEALDKASGQDKA
+419 ELEALNKASGQDKA

-474 VYVPLKEV
+474 VYVPLKKV

-494 SENLPELGEDESDS
+494 SENLPELGEDESYS
-508 DVDIYAPQEPAFNF
+508 DVDIYAPQEPALNF
-522 FEPSPDSLQASQFP
+522 FEPSHDSLQASQFP
-536 SFGAETSTHTS
+536 ALGSEASINTS
-547 AGGSAGGS
+547 AGGSASS
-555 ASASTGANAEVKAMG
+555 ASASTGANAEDKAMD
-570 EGKAVMVNHEVESD
+570 EGVAVMVNNEVEND

-597 KATATRKARAGAKAS
+597 KAKATRKARAGA
-612 ANAGS
+612 

-628 TGASAGVDLVT
+628 TGSGAGAVT
-639 QVGADAG
+639 QAGADAG
-646 AEAEAGAGAG
+646 VEAEAGAGAG
-656 AKTSA
+656 AKTSAKA

-730 IIKEQAIAYGIGRA
+730 IIKEHAIAYGIGRA

-778 DGNKIPKTFSDIPMV
+778 DGNKIPKTFSDVPMV

-807 SAASILAKTTRDAD
+807 SAASILAKTARDAD

-843 DHLEALANLPILP
+843 DHLEALAKLPILP

-875 VGAISPNVQKRL
+875 VGTISPNVQKRL
-887 ETAKDT
+887 DTAKDT
-893 KRKKLD
+893 KQKKLD

>member
-1 MAKVPAKEPSLNDAL
+1 M
-16 QGDLFANALTGT
+16 
-28 PTKDLS
+28 
-34 DIPSDGDNAKA
+34 
-45 NTKLKTKAKA
+45 
-55 KAKASAKAKSKVQ
+55 
-68 AALEAKAESKGDANT
+68 
-83 EAKVESKSKVKTKDK
+83 
-98 NKAEPK
+98 
-104 LQAETKSEATAK
+104 
-116 SKGKVQAIAE
+116 
-126 ANAESKSEAQTETKV
+126 
-141 ESKSKNKAKAEVK
+141 
-154 TDAQTKSHDKTKD
+154 
-167 NAKAQAKAGSKDK
+167 
-180 VKTKSKA
+180 
-187 KHQGQSLTSGKDNIK
+187 
-202 SNEVLL
+202 LL
-208 DPSLELIL
+208 DPSLELINNS
-216 DAADDSNADTQVIST
+216 AQSSN
-231 ATATASALTKVKA
+231 ATATTNATAPALTKVKA
-244 NKHAHKANKSQDKDL
+244 NKHAHHTNKSQDKEL
-259 VLDANELSNRAN
+259 VLGSNSNELSNRAN

-301 ESLLTPHMSSL
+301 DSLLTPHMSSL
-312 LEGQELEEQALESE
+312 LEGQELEGQALESE

-338 ASASAGSSTSANT
+338 ASANT

-357 SASSSESAQSQSYA
+357 SASSSESVQSQSDA

-402 ANLSD
+402 ANLPD

-419 ELEALDKASGQDKA
+419 ELEALDKVSGQDKSDA
-433 DTEDNNA
+433 EDNNA

-522 FEPSPDSLQASQFP
+522 FEPSSDSLQASQFP
-536 SFGAETSTHTS
+536 SLGAEASTHTS
-547 AGGSAGGS
+547 AGGSASS

-570 EGKAVMVNHEVESD
+570 EGEAVIVNHEVESD
-584 STMATESQDDTKV
+584 STMATKSQDDTKV
-597 KATATRKARAGAKAS
+597 KATATRKARAGAK
-612 ANAGS
+612 
-617 KSRVKADSKDG
+617 SRVKADSKDG
-628 TGASAGVDLVT
+628 TGAGADLVT

-646 AEAEAGAGAG
+646 ADAEAGAGAGAGAG

-843 DHLEALANLPILP
+843 DHLEALAKLPILP

-875 VGAISPNVQKRL
+875 VETISPNVQKRL

-893 KRKKLD
+893 KQKKLD

>member
-28 PTKDLS
+28 PTKDLK
-34 DIPSDGDNAKA
+34 DILSDGDNAKA

-55 KAKASAKAKSKVQ
+55 KAKAKASAKAKSTASAPVHSQSQDKSPATGNSHNKAQ
-68 AALEAKAESKGDANT
+68 AKIDAKAETKADSKAKNNADAKG
-83 EAKVESKSKVKTKDK
+83 E
-98 NKAEPK
+98 
-104 LQAETKSEATAK
+104 
-116 SKGKVQAIAE
+116 SKGKAKAD
-126 ANAESKSEAQTETKV
+126 SKAKAKT
-141 ESKSKNKAKAEVK
+141 KSKNKA
-154 TDAQTKSHDKTKD
+154 DAKGE
-167 NAKAQAKAGSKDK
+167 AKAKAKL
-180 VKTKSKA
+180 KA
-187 KHQGQSLTSGKDNIK
+187 KHQGQSLTSGKDNSK

-216 DAADDSNADTQVIST
+216 DAADGSNADTQVIST

-271 MGLLTDTEQT
+271 IGLLTDTEQT

-312 LEGQELEEQALESE
+312 LEGQELEGQALESE

-338 ASASAGSSTSANT
+338 ASVSASASYSTSANT

-357 SASSSESAQSQSYA
+357 SASSSESAQSQSDA
-371 SNSDTSHSDT
+371 SNSDTSSSDT

-402 ANLSD
+402 SLGANLPD
-407 SGEFELKVQTLQ
+407 GGEFELKVQTLQ
-419 ELEALDKASGQDKA
+419 ELEALDKASGQDKSDA
-433 DTEDNNA
+433 EDNNA

-464 VVNNNDDIEL
+464 VVNNNNDDIEL

-494 SENLPELGEDESDS
+494 SENLPELGEDESYS

-536 SFGAETSTHTS
+536 SLGAEASTHTS
-547 AGGSAGGS
+547 AGGSASS

-570 EGKAVMVNHEVESD
+570 EGEAVIINHEVESD
-584 STMATESQDDTKV
+584 STMATKSQDDTKV
-597 KATATRKARAGAKAS
+597 KATATRKARAGAK
-612 ANAGS
+612 
-617 KSRVKADSKDG
+617 SRVKADSKDG
-628 TGASAGVDLVT
+628 TGAGADLVT

-646 AEAEAGAGAG
+646 ADAEAGAGAGAGAG

-793 MEAVVKGDARVAEI
+793 MDAVVKGDARVAEI

-862 GPVKKLLAGSQDE
+862 GPVKKLLAGSQDDIE
-875 VGAISPNVQKRL
+875 TISPNVQKRL

-893 KRKKLD
+893 KQKKLD
-899 ELLTENTL
+899 ELLIENTL